1 MAKLG
6 DLGGFDSSIASSSSD
21 DDDIGIIRS
30 TLSGVASG
38 VFKIPEGF
46 FSLGAS
52 LLDLGLGTNSAASV
66 EKFFDT
72 INPFDEAAE
81 ATAAGRI
88 AELIVNIG
96 VPGGIAFKAGKNLTR
111 QALAAK
117 QNGNYYTL
125 SGAGLSKE
133 AISKGV
139 PEATKFNIAP
149 VSESVE
155 KLVLNKKGKFLEY
168 AGGAGLG
175 GVAEGAFVGDVSDAG
190 TLGDLLGGPTKLNRE
205 TGGSGR
211 EKAGRDL
218 ANRLKFG
225 VEGGVF
231 TGAIGLGG
239 VGFNRLRKGPTDTG
253 RAITDPMEKYWNDLF
268 GNLSKRG
275 KKGTT
280 TFEAT
285 EAIRTGVDANKRL
298 GLDAANEIEN
308 QLYRLYP
315 KMEKYWASD
324 DGIKELAKKKSAL
337 NTTVLDDLDNPIYYD
352 KQLTKAG
359 RESGF
364 TLDEIMQGGTLKNK
378 SGEILDNST
387 LIEDGFTLKFNNIS
401 DKGFKT
407 FSDELDNSK
416 SYGKGA
422 PIQEVKENI
431 RFEMD
436 LLRNKWA
443 DLFSSYGR
451 MLTPQELVNFK
462 SAAGN
467 KMKDFM
473 DAGSKIFK
481 DKTSSIDILEKLPV
495 SSPIIKKFADEIE
508 RAAQTYGVT
517 LNKEQ
522 VDSIIRETYNSA
534 TLEKG
539 FNLEQ
544 GSGIF
549 FKKTPR
555 LLGTAGR
562 LKDGLRT
569 EYKDTLLN
577 AFERGGTGKKQLQE
591 SLVKNLDEGVNLS
604 KIDDIMLPDGSIFER
619 GKLLRELV
627 GKSNDG
633 LNTAIT
639 GTNRLANLVIR
650 NEVNQ
655 EIIRNS
661 SRQKKLV
668 DEWLTSVEKN
678 GEAAT
683 VERLGAR
690 PKAPEIVDTFD
701 EAKKYFGG
709 VAGTLRTQGQ
719 KSTGDFVQMRMDS
732 LGDVPIKG
740 IRPLTVAEGELKAIS
755 KDITNNLN
763 GKYALTGN
771 AEALIGAD
779 ILQESSNL
787 GYLLYKNAIL
797 YPKAGA
803 QLAKTVLGPVTH
815 ARNFLSAMA
824 FAGANGVLLN
834 NEFGALKKA
843 WNSSMGPAFG
853 GKATTESKAFYRKL
867 LDLGVVNSNVSQGDL
882 NRLLS
887 DVKFG
892 ETLGRLEGK
901 TINNIVNLMSR
912 GKKFAQDAYTAED
925 DFWKIFSWIGE
936 KTRLERGLREIPNEK
951 GLALGDDIIEVL
963 DDGTTRNLGK
973 FNEEFLE
980 KRAAD
985 LVKNNVPNYAYVSDF
1000 VQGLRKYPVG
1010 NFVSFPA
1017 EIMRTSTNIVDTAL
1031 KEINF
1036 KIQLPSGAIVKPYE
1050 TIGKQRLRGMAL
1062 TTAVVPAS
1070 IATGAAMLY
1079 DVTKDEI
1086 EALRRYVPK
1095 WSKNSTLIPI
1105 RNENGKLSYIDFSR
1119 MNAYDL
1125 LLKPIQGVINSIDA
1139 GRTDNNGIMGDFVKG
1154 LAEGTKEIASPFITS
1169 SLWVEALQD
1178 TLPTAILGRG
1188 GLDANGRR
1196 IYNEADSEGNKLM
1209 ARMMHLID
1217 AVAPFNA
1224 SQMSRLFKASMPEG
1238 TALSYDKYGKD
1249 YKLGK
1254 ELSGLVGLRAVDV
1267 EPEKGIKY
1275 KINEYQKNI
1284 RNSRSLFTGT
1294 MLKGGPVSPQE
1305 LVDAYINANRA
1316 LYESNKVMYK
1326 DIQAAKT
1333 LGMTDNS
1340 VETVMDERGAGTA
1353 FDYLS
1358 EGTFKPYTVS
1368 DAVEQ
1373 VFEYNANAL
1382 GVANPLNAAQS
1393 VLDRIADVLELT
1405 SLSEGVFPDLDN
1417 PFSVSLGEAAGNI
1430 YNAVIP
1436 PQVNNNFLGAANVN
1450 INQAQGVTPNFDQL
1464 KNQDQKLQRIS
1475 NVNSLIN
1482 TQ

>member
-1 MAKLG
+1 MASLKDSGFIVG
-6 DLGGFDSSIASSSSD
+6 DSSSSD

-30 TLSGVASG
+30 TLSGIASG

-46 FSLGAS
+46 FSLGAN
-52 LLDLGLGTNSAASV
+52 LLDLGLNTNTAASV

-81 ATAAGRI
+81 ATTAGRI

-96 VPGGIAFKAGKNLTR
+96 VPGGIAFKAGKNLTKA
-111 QALAAK
+111 ALAAK

-125 SGAGLSKE
+125 TGTGL
-133 AISKGV
+133 ADDVISKGV
-139 PEATKFNIAP
+139 PKATKWNVAP
-149 VSESVE
+149 INKEVQE
-155 KLVLNKKGKFLEY
+155 LALNKKGKFLEY

-175 GVAEGAFVGDVSDAG
+175 GVAEGVFVGDVDKAG
-190 TLGDLLGGPTKLNRE
+190 TLGDFIGGPTKLDRE

-211 EKAGRDL
+211 TQAGRDL

-225 VEGGVF
+225 VEGGLF
-231 TGAIGLGG
+231 TAGIGLGG
-239 VGFNRLRKGPTDTG
+239 VGFNRLRKGPIDTG
-253 RAITDPMEKYWNDLF
+253 RAISDPMEKFWNNLF

-275 KKGTT
+275 KKGTV

-285 EAIRTGVDANKRL
+285 DAIRTGVDANKRL
-298 GLDAANEIEN
+298 GLDAANTIEN

-324 DGIKELAKKKSAL
+324 DGIKELAKKKEAL
-337 NTTVLDDLDNPIYYD
+337 NKTLLDGLDNPIYET
-352 KQLTKAG
+352 KQLTRKG
-359 RESGF
+359 KESGF
-364 TLDEIMQGGTLKNK
+364 TLDEVMAGRTQDGKIIDDAASLM
-378 SGEILDNST
+378 
-387 LIEDGFTLKFNNIS
+387 EDGFTLKFGNVTDDAFES
-401 DKGFKT
+401 
-407 FSDELDNSK
+407 FSKELDNSK

-422 PIQEVKENI
+422 PIQEVKDNI

-436 LLRNKWA
+436 LLRNKWG

-451 MLTPQELVNFK
+451 MLTPKELANFK
-462 SAAGN
+462 SSAGN
-467 KMKDFM
+467 KMKDFI

-481 DKTSSIDILEKLPV
+481 DKTSSISILEKLPV
-495 SSPIIKKFADEIE
+495 TSPILKEFASEID
-508 RAAQTYGVT
+508 RAAQTYGVKLT
-517 LNKEQ
+517 PDEING
-522 VDSIIRETYNSA
+522 IIRDTYNSA
-534 TLEKG
+534 VLERG
-539 FNLEQ
+539 FNLNQ
-544 GSGIF
+544 RSGIF
-549 FKKTPR
+549 FKNTPR
-555 LLGTAGR
+555 ILGWGEKTLLGAFKREGEQAR
-562 LKDGLRT
+562 KYFREGLSQPI
-569 EYKDTLLN
+569 EK
-577 AFERGGTGKKQLQE
+577 GT
-591 SLVKNLDEGVNLS
+591 NLS
-604 KIDDIMLPDGSIFER
+604 QIDDIVLPDGSIFAR
-619 GKLLRELV
+619 KKLLKELV

-639 GTNRLANLVIR
+639 GTNRIANLVIR
-650 NEVNQ
+650 GEVNQ

-661 SRQKKLV
+661 ARQKKLV
-668 DEWLTSVEKN
+668 DDWLKSVDEI

-683 VERLGAR
+683 IEKSGPR
-690 PKAPEIVDTFD
+690 PKAPEIVDTAED
-701 EAKKYFGG
+701 AKKYFGG
-709 VAGTLRTQGQ
+709 VRGQMGTGGQ
-719 KSTGDFVQMRMDS
+719 KSTGDYVEMVAREDPT
-732 LGDVPIKG
+732 PIRG
-740 IRPLTVAEGELKAIS
+740 IRPLTVTDGEIKSLGA
-755 KDITNNLN
+755 DLTNNLN
-763 GKYALTGN
+763 GKFALTGN
-771 AEALIGAD
+771 AEALIKGD
-779 ILQESSNL
+779 IVQESSNL

-843 WNSSMGPAFG
+843 WNSSMGPAFT
-853 GKATTESKAFYRKL
+853 GKNTPQSQAFYRKL

-892 ETLGRLEGK
+892 ETIGKLEGK

-936 KTRLERGLREIPNEK
+936 KTRLEKGLREIPNEK
-951 GLALGDDIIEVL
+951 GLAFGDDVIEVL

-1017 EIMRTSTNIVDTAL
+1017 EIMRTSTNIVETAL

-1036 KIQLPSGAIVKPYE
+1036 KIQLPSGAIVQPFKS
-1050 TIGKQRLRGMAL
+1050 IGKQRLRGMAL

-1105 RNENGKLSYIDFSR
+1105 RNENGELSYIDFSR

-1139 GRTDNNGIMGDFVKG
+1139 GRTDNNGIMADFVKG

-1178 TLPTAILGRG
+1178 VLPTAILGRG
-1188 GLDANGRR
+1188 GLDAQGRR
-1196 IYNEADSEGNKLM
+1196 IYNEADSAGNKLM

-1224 SQMSRLFKASMPEG
+1224 SQMNRLFKASMPEG
-1238 TALSYDKYGKD
+1238 SALSYDKYGKD
-1249 YKLGK
+1249 YELGK

-1275 KINEYQKNI
+1275 KINEYQKNV
-1284 RNSRSLFTGT
+1284 RNARSLFTSKI
-1294 MLKGGPVSPQE
+1294 LKGGPVSPE
-1305 LVDAYINANRA
+1305 EVVDAYINANRA
-1316 LYESNKVMYK
+1316 MYETNKIMYR
-1326 DIQAAKT
+1326 DIEAAKT
-1333 LGMTDNS
+1333 LGMTS
-1340 VETVMDERGAGTA
+1340 TAVETSMDERGAGA
-1353 FDYLS
+1353 AYDYL
-1358 EGTFKPYTVS
+1358 ETGTFKPYTVS
-1368 DAVEQ
+1368 EAVEQ
-1373 VFEYNANAL
+1373 VFQHNADML
-1382 GVANPLNAAQS
+1382 GVANPLDAAGP
-1393 VLDRIADVLELT
+1393 VLDRIAEILE
-1405 SLSEGVFPDLDN
+1405 SIPMGEDIFPDLDN

-1450 INQAQGVTPNFDQL
+1450 LNQVQGVTPNFNQL
-1464 KNQDQKLQRIS
+1464 KTQDQKLRRIS
-1475 NVNSLIN
+1475 DVNSLIN
-1482 TQ
+1482 T

>member
-1 MAKLG
+1 
-6 DLGGFDSSIASSSSD
+6 
-21 DDDIGIIRS
+21 
-30 TLSGVASG
+30 
-38 VFKIPEGF
+38 
-46 FSLGAS
+46 
-52 LLDLGLGTNSAASV
+52 
-66 EKFFDT
+66 
-72 INPFDEAAE
+72 
-81 ATAAGRI
+81 
-88 AELIVNIG
+88 
-96 VPGGIAFKAGKNLTR
+96 
-111 QALAAK
+111 
-117 QNGNYYTL
+117 
-125 SGAGLSKE
+125 
-133 AISKGV
+133 
-139 PEATKFNIAP
+139 
-149 VSESVE
+149 
-155 KLVLNKKGKFLEY
+155 
-168 AGGAGLG
+168 
-175 GVAEGAFVGDVSDAG
+175 
-190 TLGDLLGGPTKLNRE
+190 
-205 TGGSGR
+205 
-211 EKAGRDL
+211 
-218 ANRLKFG
+218 
-225 VEGGVF
+225 
-231 TGAIGLGG
+231 
-239 VGFNRLRKGPTDTG
+239 
-253 RAITDPMEKYWNDLF
+253 
-268 GNLSKRG
+268 
-275 KKGTT
+275 
-280 TFEAT
+280 
-285 EAIRTGVDANKRL
+285 
-298 GLDAANEIEN
+298 
-308 QLYRLYP
+308 
-315 KMEKYWASD
+315 
-324 DGIKELAKKKSAL
+324 
-337 NTTVLDDLDNPIYYD
+337 
-352 KQLTKAG
+352 
-359 RESGF
+359 
-364 TLDEIMQGGTLKNK
+364 
-378 SGEILDNST
+378 
-387 LIEDGFTLKFNNIS
+387 
-401 DKGFKT
+401 
-407 FSDELDNSK
+407 
-416 SYGKGA
+416 
-422 PIQEVKENI
+422 
-431 RFEMD
+431 
-436 LLRNKWA
+436 
-443 DLFSSYGR
+443 
-451 MLTPQELVNFK
+451 
-462 SAAGN
+462 
-467 KMKDFM
+467 
-473 DAGSKIFK
+473 
-481 DKTSSIDILEKLPV
+481 
-495 SSPIIKKFADEIE
+495 
-508 RAAQTYGVT
+508 
-517 LNKEQ
+517 
-522 VDSIIRETYNSA
+522 
-534 TLEKG
+534 
-539 FNLEQ
+539 
-544 GSGIF
+544 
-549 FKKTPR
+549 
-555 LLGTAGR
+555 
-562 LKDGLRT
+562 
-569 EYKDTLLN
+569 
-577 AFERGGTGKKQLQE
+577 
-591 SLVKNLDEGVNLS
+591 
-604 KIDDIMLPDGSIFER
+604 MLPDGSIFER

-655 EIIRNS
+655 EVILNS
-661 SRQKKLV
+661 AKQKKLV

-690 PKAPEIVDTFD
+690 PKAPEVVDTFED
-701 EAKKYFGG
+701 AQKYLGG
-709 VAGTLRTQGQ
+709 VSGKLGTKGE

-740 IRPLTVAEGELKAIS
+740 IRPLTVAEGELKGIS

-779 ILQESSNL
+779 IIQESSNL

-925 DFWKIFSWIGE
+925 DFWKIFSWVGE
-936 KTRLERGLREIPNEK
+936 KTRLEKGLREIPNQK

-985 LVKNNVPNYAYVSDF
+985 LVKNNVPNYAYVSEF

-1036 KIQLPSGAIVKPYE
+1036 KLQLPGMTKGEFVKPFAN
-1050 TIGKQRLRGMAL
+1050 IGKQRLRGMAL

-1105 RNENGKLSYIDFSR
+1105 RNEDGKLSYIDFSR

-1125 LLKPIQGVINSIDA
+1125 LLKPIQGVINSIDS
-1139 GRTDNNGIMGDFVKG
+1139 GRTDNNGIMGDFIKG
-1154 LAEGTKEIASPFITS
+1154 LAEGTKEIASPFVTS

-1178 TLPTAILGRG
+1178 VLPTAILGRG

-1196 IYNEADSEGNKLM
+1196 IYNEADSPGNKIM
-1209 ARMMHLID
+1209 ARTMHLID

-1224 SQMSRLFKASMPEG
+1224 SQMNRLFKSAMPEG
-1238 TALSYDKYGKD
+1238 SALSYDKYGKD
-1249 YKLGK
+1249 FKLGK
-1254 ELSGLVGLRAVDV
+1254 ELSGLVGLRAVEVD
-1267 EPEKGIKY
+1267 PDRGIKY
-1275 KINEYQKNI
+1275 KINEYQKNV
-1284 RNSRSLFTGT
+1284 RNSRSLFTSKI
-1294 MLKGGPVSPQE
+1294 LKGGPVSAE
-1305 LVDAYINANRA
+1305 EVTEAYINANRA
-1316 LYESNKVMYK
+1316 LYESNKLMFK
-1326 DIQAAKT
+1326 DMEAAKT
-1333 LGMTDNS
+1333 LGMTDTA
-1340 VETVMDERGAGTA
+1340 VEASMQERGAGTA
-1353 FDYLS
+1353 FEYLS
-1358 EGTFKPYTVS
+1358 NGTFKPYTVS
-1368 DAVEQ
+1368 DAVAQ
-1373 VFEYNANAL
+1373 VFQYNADAL
-1382 GVANPLNAAQS
+1382 GVANPLDEALP
-1393 VLDRIADVLELT
+1393 VLDRIAEILEAIPMG
-1405 SLSEGVFPDLDN
+1405 EDIFPDLDN

-1450 INQAQGVTPNFDQL
+1450 ISQAQGITPNFNNL
-1464 KNQDQKLQRIS
+1464 NQNQKIDRSIRNDS
-1475 NVNSLIN
+1475 FIK

>member
-1 MAKLG
+1 MASLKDSGFIVG
-6 DLGGFDSSIASSSSD
+6 DSSSSD

-30 TLSGVASG
+30 TLSGIASG

-46 FSLGAS
+46 FSLGAN
-52 LLDLGLGTNSAASV
+52 LLDLGLNTNTAASV

-81 ATAAGRI
+81 ATTAGRI

-96 VPGGIAFKAGKNLTR
+96 VPGGIAFKAGKNLTKA
-111 QALAAK
+111 ALAAK

-125 SGAGLSKE
+125 TGTGL
-133 AISKGV
+133 ADDVISKGV
-139 PEATKFNIAP
+139 PKATKWNVAP
-149 VSESVE
+149 INKEVQE
-155 KLVLNKKGKFLEY
+155 LALNKKGKFLEY

-175 GVAEGAFVGDVSDAG
+175 GVAEGVFVGDVDKAG
-190 TLGDLLGGPTKLNRE
+190 TLGDFIGGPTKLDRE

-211 EKAGRDL
+211 TQAGRDL

-225 VEGGVF
+225 VEGGLF
-231 TGAIGLGG
+231 TAGIGLGG
-239 VGFNRLRKGPTDTG
+239 VGFNRLRKGPIDTG
-253 RAITDPMEKYWNDLF
+253 RAISDPMEKFWNNLF

-275 KKGTT
+275 KKGTV

-285 EAIRTGVDANKRL
+285 DAIRTGVDANKRL
-298 GLDAANEIEN
+298 GLDAANTIEN

-324 DGIKELAKKKSAL
+324 DGIKELAKKKEAL
-337 NTTVLDDLDNPIYYD
+337 NKTLLDGLDNPIYET
-352 KQLTKAG
+352 KQLTRKG
-359 RESGF
+359 KESGF
-364 TLDEIMQGGTLKNK
+364 TLDEVMAGRTQDGKIIDDAASLM
-378 SGEILDNST
+378 
-387 LIEDGFTLKFNNIS
+387 EDGFTLKFGNITDDAFES
-401 DKGFKT
+401 
-407 FSDELDNSK
+407 FSKELDNSK

-422 PIQEVKENI
+422 PIQEVKDNI

-436 LLRNKWA
+436 LLRNKWG

-451 MLTPQELVNFK
+451 MLTPKELANFK
-462 SAAGN
+462 SSAGN
-467 KMKDFM
+467 KMKDFI

-481 DKTSSIDILEKLPV
+481 DKTSSISILEKLPV
-495 SSPIIKKFADEIE
+495 TSPILKEFASEID
-508 RAAQTYGVT
+508 RAAQTYGVKLT
-517 LNKEQ
+517 PDEING
-522 VDSIIRETYNSA
+522 IIRDTYNSA
-534 TLEKG
+534 VLERG
-539 FNLEQ
+539 FNLNQ
-544 GSGIF
+544 RSGIF
-549 FKKTPR
+549 FKNTPR
-555 LLGTAGR
+555 ILGWGEKTLLGAFKREGEQAR
-562 LKDGLRT
+562 KYFREGLSQPI
-569 EYKDTLLN
+569 EK
-577 AFERGGTGKKQLQE
+577 GT
-591 SLVKNLDEGVNLS
+591 NLS
-604 KIDDIMLPDGSIFER
+604 QIDDIVLPDGSIFAR
-619 GKLLRELV
+619 KKLLKELV

-639 GTNRLANLVIR
+639 GTNRIANLVIR
-650 NEVNQ
+650 GEVNQ

-661 SRQKKLV
+661 ARQKKLV
-668 DEWLTSVEKN
+668 DDWLKSVDEI

-683 VERLGAR
+683 IEKSGPR
-690 PKAPEIVDTFD
+690 PKAPEIVDTAED
-701 EAKKYFGG
+701 AKKYFGG
-709 VAGTLRTQGQ
+709 VRGQMGTGGQ
-719 KSTGDFVQMRMDS
+719 KSTGDYVEMVAREDPT
-732 LGDVPIKG
+732 PIRG
-740 IRPLTVAEGELKAIS
+740 IRPLTVTDGEIKSLGA
-755 KDITNNLN
+755 DLTNNLN
-763 GKYALTGN
+763 GKFALTGN
-771 AEALIGAD
+771 AEALIKGD
-779 ILQESSNL
+779 IVQESSNL

-843 WNSSMGPAFG
+843 WNSSMGPAFT
-853 GKATTESKAFYRKL
+853 GKNTPQSQAFYRKL

-892 ETLGRLEGK
+892 ETIGKLEGK

-936 KTRLERGLREIPNEK
+936 KTRLEKGLREIPNEK
-951 GLALGDDIIEVL
+951 GLAFGDDVIEVL

-1017 EIMRTSTNIVDTAL
+1017 EIMRTSTNIVETAL

-1036 KIQLPSGAIVKPYE
+1036 KIQLPSGAIVQPFKS
-1050 TIGKQRLRGMAL
+1050 IGKQRLRGMAL

-1105 RNENGKLSYIDFSR
+1105 RNENGELSYIDFSR

-1139 GRTDNNGIMGDFVKG
+1139 GRTDNNGIMADFVKG

-1178 TLPTAILGRG
+1178 VLPTAILGRG
-1188 GLDANGRR
+1188 GLDAQGRR
-1196 IYNEADSEGNKLM
+1196 IYNEADSAGNKLM

-1224 SQMSRLFKASMPEG
+1224 SQMNRLFKASMPEG
-1238 TALSYDKYGKD
+1238 SALSYDKYGKD
-1249 YKLGK
+1249 YELGK

-1275 KINEYQKNI
+1275 KINEYQKNV
-1284 RNSRSLFTGT
+1284 RNARSLFTSKI
-1294 MLKGGPVSPQE
+1294 LKGGPVSPE
-1305 LVDAYINANRA
+1305 EVVDAYINANRA
-1316 LYESNKVMYK
+1316 MYETNKIMYR
-1326 DIQAAKT
+1326 DIEAAKT
-1333 LGMTDNS
+1333 LGMTS
-1340 VETVMDERGAGTA
+1340 TAVETSMDERGAGA
-1353 FDYLS
+1353 AYDYL
-1358 EGTFKPYTVS
+1358 ETGTFKPYTVS
-1368 DAVEQ
+1368 EAVEQ
-1373 VFEYNANAL
+1373 VFQHNADML
-1382 GVANPLNAAQS
+1382 GVANPLDAAGP
-1393 VLDRIADVLELT
+1393 VLDRIAEILE
-1405 SLSEGVFPDLDN
+1405 SIPMGEDIFPDLDN

-1450 INQAQGVTPNFDQL
+1450 LNQVQGVTPNFNQL
-1464 KNQDQKLQRIS
+1464 KTQDQKLRRIS
-1475 NVNSLIN
+1475 DVNSLIN
-1482 TQ
+1482 T

>member
-1 MAKLG
+1 MASLKDSGFIVG
-6 DLGGFDSSIASSSSD
+6 DSSSSD

-30 TLSGVASG
+30 TLSGIASG

-46 FSLGAS
+46 FSLGAN
-52 LLDLGLGTNSAASV
+52 LLDLGLNTNTAASV

-81 ATAAGRI
+81 ATTAGRI

-96 VPGGIAFKAGKNLTR
+96 VPGGIAFKAGKNLTKA
-111 QALAAK
+111 ALAAK

-125 SGAGLSKE
+125 TGTGL
-133 AISKGV
+133 ADDVISKGV
-139 PEATKFNIAP
+139 PKATKWNVAP
-149 VSESVE
+149 INKEVQE
-155 KLVLNKKGKFLEY
+155 LALNKKGKFLEY

-175 GVAEGAFVGDVSDAG
+175 GVAEGVFVGDVDKAG
-190 TLGDLLGGPTKLNRE
+190 TLGDFIGGPTKLDRE

-211 EKAGRDL
+211 TQAGRDL

-225 VEGGVF
+225 VEGGLF
-231 TGAIGLGG
+231 TAGIGLGG
-239 VGFNRLRKGPTDTG
+239 VGFNRLRKGPIDTG
-253 RAITDPMEKYWNDLF
+253 RAISDPMEKFWNNLF

-275 KKGTT
+275 KKGTV

-285 EAIRTGVDANKRL
+285 DAIRTGVDANKRL
-298 GLDAANEIEN
+298 GLDAANTIEN

-324 DGIKELAKKKSAL
+324 DGIKELAKKKEAL
-337 NTTVLDDLDNPIYYD
+337 NKTLLDGLDNPIYET
-352 KQLTKAG
+352 KQLTRKG
-359 RESGF
+359 KESGF
-364 TLDEIMQGGTLKNK
+364 TLDEVMAGRTQDGKIIDDAASLM
-378 SGEILDNST
+378 
-387 LIEDGFTLKFNNIS
+387 EDGFTLKFGNITDDAFES
-401 DKGFKT
+401 
-407 FSDELDNSK
+407 FSKELDNSK

-422 PIQEVKENI
+422 PIQEVKDNI

-436 LLRNKWA
+436 LLRNKWG

-451 MLTPQELVNFK
+451 MLTPKELANFK
-462 SAAGN
+462 SSAGN
-467 KMKDFM
+467 KMKDFI

-481 DKTSSIDILEKLPV
+481 DKTSSISILEKLPV
-495 SSPIIKKFADEIE
+495 TSPILKEFASEID
-508 RAAQTYGVT
+508 RAAQTYGVKLT
-517 LNKEQ
+517 PDEING
-522 VDSIIRETYNSA
+522 IIRDTYNSA
-534 TLEKG
+534 VLERG
-539 FNLEQ
+539 FNLNQ
-544 GSGIF
+544 RSGIF
-549 FKKTPR
+549 FKNTPR
-555 LLGTAGR
+555 ILGWGEKTLLGAFKREGEQAR
-562 LKDGLRT
+562 KYFREGLSKPI
-569 EYKDTLLN
+569 EK
-577 AFERGGTGKKQLQE
+577 GT
-591 SLVKNLDEGVNLS
+591 NLS
-604 KIDDIMLPDGSIFER
+604 QIDYIVLPDGSIFAR
-619 GKLLRELV
+619 KKLLKELV

-639 GTNRLANLVIR
+639 GTNRIANLVIR
-650 NEVNQ
+650 GEVNQ

-661 SRQKKLV
+661 ARQKKLV
-668 DEWLTSVEKN
+668 DDWLKSVDEI

-683 VERLGAR
+683 IEKSGPR
-690 PKAPEIVDTFD
+690 PKAPEIVDTAED
-701 EAKKYFGG
+701 AKKYFGG
-709 VAGTLRTQGQ
+709 VRGQMGTGGQ
-719 KSTGDFVQMRMDS
+719 KSTGDYVEMVAREDPT
-732 LGDVPIKG
+732 PIRG
-740 IRPLTVAEGELKAIS
+740 IRPLTVTDGEIKSLGA
-755 KDITNNLN
+755 DLTNNLN
-763 GKYALTGN
+763 GKFALTGN
-771 AEALIGAD
+771 AEALIKGD
-779 ILQESSNL
+779 IVQESSNL

-843 WNSSMGPAFG
+843 WNSSMGPAFT
-853 GKATTESKAFYRKL
+853 GKNTPQSQAFYRKL

-892 ETLGRLEGK
+892 ETIGKLEGK

-936 KTRLERGLREIPNEK
+936 KTRLEKGLREIPNEK
-951 GLALGDDIIEVL
+951 GLAFGDDVIEVL

-1017 EIMRTSTNIVDTAL
+1017 EIMRTSTNIVETAL

-1036 KIQLPSGAIVKPYE
+1036 KIQLPSGAIVQPFKS
-1050 TIGKQRLRGMAL
+1050 IGKQRLRGMAL

-1105 RNENGKLSYIDFSR
+1105 RNEDGKLSYIDFSR

-1139 GRTDNNGIMGDFVKG
+1139 GRTDNNGIMADFVKG

-1178 TLPTAILGRG
+1178 VLPTAILGRG
-1188 GLDANGRR
+1188 GLDAQGRR
-1196 IYNEADSEGNKLM
+1196 IYNEADSAGNKLM

-1224 SQMSRLFKASMPEG
+1224 SQMNRLFKASMPEG
-1238 TALSYDKYGKD
+1238 SALSYDKYGKD
-1249 YKLGK
+1249 YELGK

-1275 KINEYQKNI
+1275 KINEYQKNV
-1284 RNSRSLFTGT
+1284 RNARSLFTSKI
-1294 MLKGGPVSPQE
+1294 LKGGPVSPE
-1305 LVDAYINANRA
+1305 EVVDAYINANRA
-1316 LYESNKVMYK
+1316 MYETNKIMYR
-1326 DIQAAKT
+1326 DIEAAKT
-1333 LGMTDNS
+1333 LGMTS
-1340 VETVMDERGAGTA
+1340 TAVETSMDERGAGA
-1353 FDYLS
+1353 AYDYL
-1358 EGTFKPYTVS
+1358 ETGTFKPYTVS
-1368 DAVEQ
+1368 EAVEQ
-1373 VFEYNANAL
+1373 VFQHNADML
-1382 GVANPLNAAQS
+1382 GVANPLDAAGP
-1393 VLDRIADVLELT
+1393 VLDRIAEILE
-1405 SLSEGVFPDLDN
+1405 SIPMGEDIFPDLDN

-1450 INQAQGVTPNFDQL
+1450 LNQVQGVTPNFNQL
-1464 KNQDQKLQRIS
+1464 KTQDQKLRRIS
-1475 NVNSLIN
+1475 DVNSLIN
-1482 TQ
+1482 T

>member
-1 MAKLG
+1 MASLK
-6 DLGGFDSSIASSSSD
+6 DSGFIVDDSSSSD
-21 DDDIGIIRS
+21 DDIGVFRS
-30 TLSGVASG
+30 TLSGIASG

-52 LLDLGLGTNSAASV
+52 LLDLGLNTNTAASV

-117 QNGNYYTL
+117 QSGNYYTL
-125 SGAGLSKE
+125 SGTGL
-133 AISKGV
+133 ADDVISKGV
-139 PEATKFNIAP
+139 PQATKFNIAP
-149 VSESVE
+149 INESVE

-190 TLGDLLGGPTKLNRE
+190 TLGDLLGGPTKLDRE

-211 EKAGRDL
+211 TKASRDL

-225 VEGGVF
+225 VEGGAF
-231 TGAIGLGG
+231 TGAFGLGA

-253 RAITDPMEKYWNDLF
+253 RAIIDPMEKYWNNLF

-308 QLYRLYP
+308 QLYKLYP

-337 NTTVLDDLDNPIYYD
+337 NKTLLDDLDNPNYYD
-352 KQLTKAG
+352 KQLTQAG

-378 SGEILDNST
+378 SGDILDNST

-407 FSDELDNSK
+407 FADELDNSK
-416 SYGKGA
+416 SFGKGA
-422 PIQEVKENI
+422 PVDEVKDSI

-436 LLRNKWA
+436 LLRNKWG

-451 MLTPQELVNFK
+451 MLTPQELSSFK

-467 KMKDFM
+467 KMIDFM

-481 DKTSSIDILEKLPV
+481 DKTSSISILEKLPV
-495 SSPIIKKFADEIE
+495 SSPIIKKFGDEIQ

-522 VDSIIRETYNSA
+522 VDNIIRETYNSA

-539 FNLEQ
+539 FNIEQ

-549 FKKTPR
+549 FKNTPR
-555 LLGTAGR
+555 LLGSPGR

-655 EIIRNS
+655 EVILNS
-661 SRQKKLV
+661 AKQKKSV

-690 PKAPEIVDTFD
+690 PKAPEVVDTFED
-701 EAKKYFGG
+701 AQKYFGG
-709 VAGTLRTQGQ
+709 VSGKLGTKGE

-740 IRPLTVAEGELKAIS
+740 IRPLTVAEGELKGIS

-779 ILQESSNL
+779 IIQESSNL

-925 DFWKIFSWIGE
+925 DFWKIFSWVGE
-936 KTRLERGLREIPNEK
+936 KTRLEKGLREIPNQK

-985 LVKNNVPNYAYVSDF
+985 LVKNNVPNYAYVSEF

-1036 KIQLPSGAIVKPYE
+1036 KIKLPSGAVVSPYKS
-1050 TIGKQRLRGMAL
+1050 IGKQRLRGMAL

-1105 RNENGKLSYIDFSR
+1105 RNEDGKLSYIDFSR

-1125 LLKPIQGVINSIDA
+1125 LLKPIQGVINSIDS
-1139 GRTDNNGIMGDFVKG
+1139 GRTDNNGIMGDFIKG
-1154 LAEGTKEIASPFITS
+1154 LAEGTKEIASPFVTS

-1178 TLPTAILGRG
+1178 VLPTAILGRG

-1196 IYNEADSEGNKLM
+1196 IYNEADSPGNKIM
-1209 ARMMHLID
+1209 ARTMHLID

-1224 SQMSRLFKASMPEG
+1224 SQMNRLFKSAMPEG
-1238 TALSYDKYGKD
+1238 SALSYDKYGKD
-1249 YKLGK
+1249 FKLGK
-1254 ELSGLVGLRAVDV
+1254 ELSGLVGLRAVEVD
-1267 EPEKGIKY
+1267 PDRGIKY
-1275 KINEYQKNI
+1275 KINEYQKNV
-1284 RNSRSLFTGT
+1284 RNSRSLFTSKI
-1294 MLKGGPVSPQE
+1294 LKGGPVSAE
-1305 LVDAYINANRA
+1305 EVTEAYINANRA
-1316 LYESNKVMYK
+1316 LYESNKLMFK
-1326 DIQAAKT
+1326 DMEAAKT
-1333 LGMTDNS
+1333 LGMTDTA
-1340 VETVMDERGAGTA
+1340 VEASMQERGAGTA
-1353 FDYLS
+1353 FEYLS
-1358 EGTFKPYTVS
+1358 NGTFKPYTVS
-1368 DAVEQ
+1368 DAVAQ
-1373 VFEYNANAL
+1373 VFQYNADAL
-1382 GVANPLNAAQS
+1382 GVANPLDEALP
-1393 VLDRIADVLELT
+1393 VLDRIAEILEAIPMG
-1405 SLSEGVFPDLDN
+1405 EDIFPDLDN

-1450 INQAQGVTPNFDQL
+1450 ISQAQGITPNFNNL
-1464 KNQDQKLQRIS
+1464 NQNQKIDRSIRNDS
-1475 NVNSLIN
+1475 FIK

>member
-1 MAKLG
+1 MASLKDSGFIVG
-6 DLGGFDSSIASSSSD
+6 DSSSSD
-21 DDDIGIIRS
+21 DDDIGVIRS
-30 TLSGVASG
+30 TLSGIASG

-46 FSLGAS
+46 FSLGAN
-52 LLDLGLGTNSAASV
+52 LIDLGLNTNTAASV

-96 VPGGIAFKAGKNLTR
+96 VPGGIAFKAGKNLTKA
-111 QALAAK
+111 ALAAK

-125 SGAGLSKE
+125 TGTGL
-133 AISKGV
+133 ADDVISKGV
-139 PEATKFNIAP
+139 PKATKWNVAP
-149 VSESVE
+149 INKEVQE
-155 KLVLNKKGKFLEY
+155 LALNKKGKFLEY

-175 GVAEGAFVGDVSDAG
+175 GVAEGVFVGDVDKAG
-190 TLGDLLGGPTKLNRE
+190 TLGDFIGGPTKLDRE

-211 EKAGRDL
+211 TQAGRDL

-225 VEGGVF
+225 VEGGLF
-231 TGAIGLGG
+231 TAGIGLGG

-253 RAITDPMEKYWNDLF
+253 RVITDPMEKFWNNLF

-275 KKGTT
+275 KKGTV

-285 EAIRTGVDANKRL
+285 DAIRTGVDANKRL
-298 GLDAANEIEN
+298 GLDAANTIEN

-324 DGIKELAKKKSAL
+324 DGIKELAKKKEAL
-337 NTTVLDDLDNPIYYD
+337 NKTLLDGLDNPIYET
-352 KQLTKAG
+352 KQLTRKG
-359 RESGF
+359 KESGF
-364 TLDEIMQGGTLKNK
+364 TLDEVMAGRTNT
-378 SGEILDNST
+378 GEIIDDAASLM
-387 LIEDGFTLKFNNIS
+387 EDGFTLKFGNVTDDAFES
-401 DKGFKT
+401 
-407 FSDELDNSK
+407 FSKELDNSK

-422 PIQEVKENI
+422 PIQEVKDNI

-436 LLRNKWA
+436 LLRNKWG

-451 MLTPQELVNFK
+451 MLTPKELANFK
-462 SAAGN
+462 NSAGS
-467 KMKDFM
+467 KMKDFI

-481 DKTSSIDILEKLPV
+481 DKTSSINVLEKLPV
-495 SSPIIKKFADEIE
+495 TSPIIKKFAAEID
-508 RAAQTYGVT
+508 RAAQTYGVNLT
-517 LNKEQ
+517 PDQING
-522 VDSIIRETYNSA
+522 IIRDTYNSA
-534 TLEKG
+534 VLEKG
-539 FNLEQ
+539 FNLNQ
-544 GSGIF
+544 NSGIF
-549 FKKTPR
+549 FRNTPKI
-555 LLGTAGR
+555 LGQG
-562 LKDGLRT
+562 
-569 EYKDTLLN
+569 ENTLLS
-577 AFERGGTGKKQLQE
+577 AFQR
-591 SLVKNLDEGVNLS
+591 EGETARKYFREGLSQPVEKGRNLS
-604 KIDDIMLPDGSIFER
+604 QIDDITLPDGSIFER
-619 GKLLRELV
+619 KKLLKELV

-639 GTNRLANLVIR
+639 GTNRIANLVIR
-650 NEVNQ
+650 GEVNQ

-661 SRQKKLV
+661 ARQKKLV
-668 DEWLTSVEKN
+668 DDWLKSVDEI

-683 VERLGAR
+683 IEKSGPR
-690 PKAPEIVDTFD
+690 PKAPEIVDTAED
-701 EAKKYFGG
+701 AKKYFGG
-709 VAGTLRTQGQ
+709 ERGQMGSKGQ
-719 KSTGDFVQMRMDS
+719 KSTGDYVEMIAREDPT
-732 LGDVPIKG
+732 PIKG
-740 IRPLTVAEGELKAIS
+740 IRPLTVTDGEIKSIGADL
-755 KDITNNLN
+755 TNNLN
-763 GKYALTGN
+763 GKFALTGN
-771 AEALIGAD
+771 ADALIKGD
-779 ILQESSNL
+779 IVQESSNL

-843 WNSSMGPAFG
+843 WNSSMGPAFT
-853 GKATTESKAFYRKL
+853 GKNNPQSQAFYRKL

-892 ETLGRLEGK
+892 ETLGKLEGK

-936 KTRLERGLREIPNEK
+936 KTRLEKGLREIPNEK
-951 GLALGDDIIEVL
+951 GLAFGDDVIEVL
-963 DDGTTRNLGK
+963 DDGTTRKLGE

-1017 EIMRTSTNIVDTAL
+1017 EIMRTSTNIVETAL

-1036 KIQLPSGAIVKPYE
+1036 KIQLPSGAIVQPFKS
-1050 TIGKQRLRGMAL
+1050 IGKQRLRGMAL

-1105 RNENGKLSYIDFSR
+1105 RNEDGKLSYIDFSR

-1139 GRTDNNGIMGDFVKG
+1139 GRTDNNGIMADFVKG

-1178 TLPTAILGRG
+1178 VLPTAILGRG
-1188 GLDANGRR
+1188 GLDAEGRR
-1196 IYNEADSEGNKLM
+1196 VYNESDSAGNKIM

-1224 SQMSRLFKASMPEG
+1224 SQMNRLFKASMPEG

-1267 EPEKGIKY
+1267 DPEKGIKY
-1275 KINEYQKNI
+1275 KINEYQKNV
-1284 RNSRSLFTGT
+1284 RNARSLFTSKI
-1294 MLKGGPVSPQE
+1294 LKGGPVSPE
-1305 LVDAYINANRA
+1305 EVVDAYINANRA
-1316 LYESNKVMYK
+1316 MYETNKIMYR
-1326 DIQAAKT
+1326 DIEAAKT
-1333 LGMTDNS
+1333 LGMTS
-1340 VETVMDERGAGTA
+1340 TGVETSMDERGAGSA
-1353 FDYLS
+1353 YDYLES
-1358 EGTFKPYTVS
+1358 GTFKPYTVS
-1368 DAVEQ
+1368 EAVEQ
-1373 VFEYNANAL
+1373 VFQHNADML
-1382 GVANPLNAAQS
+1382 GVANPLDAAGP
-1393 VLDRIADVLELT
+1393 VLDRIAEILE
-1405 SLSEGVFPDLDN
+1405 SIPMGEDIFPDLDN

-1436 PQVNNNFLGAANVN
+1436 PEVNNNFLGAANVN
-1450 INQAQGVTPNFDQL
+1450 LNQVQGVTPNFAQL

-1475 NVNSLIN
+1475 NVNSLIK
-1482 TQ
+1482 T

>member
-1 MAKLG
+1 MATLG
-6 DLGGFDSSIASSSSD
+6 DLGIGGNSSSSD
-21 DDDIGIIRS
+21 DDDIGVIRS
-30 TLSGVASG
+30 TLSGIASG

-46 FSLGAS
+46 FSLGAN
-52 LLDLGLGTNSAASV
+52 LIDLGLNTNTAASV

-96 VPGGIAFKAGKNLTR
+96 VPGGIAFKAGKNLTKA
-111 QALAAK
+111 ALAAK

-125 SGAGLSKE
+125 TGTGL
-133 AISKGV
+133 ADDVISKGV
-139 PEATKFNIAP
+139 PKATKWNVAP
-149 VSESVE
+149 INKEVQE
-155 KLVLNKKGKFLEY
+155 LALNKKGKFLEY

-175 GVAEGAFVGDVSDAG
+175 GVAEGVFVGDVDKAG
-190 TLGDLLGGPTKLNRE
+190 TLGDFLGGPTKLDRE

-211 EKAGRDL
+211 TQAGRDL

-225 VEGGVF
+225 VEGGLF
-231 TGAIGLGG
+231 TAGIGLGG

-253 RAITDPMEKYWNDLF
+253 RVITDPMEKFWNNLF

-275 KKGTT
+275 KKGTV

-285 EAIRTGVDANKRL
+285 DAIRTGVDANKRL
-298 GLDAANEIEN
+298 GLDAANTIEN

-324 DGIKELAKKKSAL
+324 DGIKELAKKKEAL
-337 NTTVLDDLDNPIYYD
+337 NKTLLDGLENPIYET
-352 KQLTKAG
+352 KQLTRKG
-359 RESGF
+359 KESGF
-364 TLDEIMQGGTLKNK
+364 TLDEVMAGRTQDGKIIDDAASLM
-378 SGEILDNST
+378 
-387 LIEDGFTLKFNNIS
+387 EDGFTLKFGNVTDDAFES
-401 DKGFKT
+401 
-407 FSDELDNSK
+407 FSKELDNSK

-422 PIQEVKENI
+422 PVDEVKESI
-431 RFEMD
+431 RFEMN

-451 MLTPQELVNFK
+451 MLTPKELANFK
-462 SAAGN
+462 NSAGS
-467 KMKDFM
+467 KMKDFI

-481 DKTSSIDILEKLPV
+481 DKTSSINALEKLPV
-495 SSPIIKKFADEIE
+495 TSPIIKKFAAEID
-508 RAAQTYGVT
+508 RAAQTYGVNLT
-517 LNKEQ
+517 PDEING
-522 VDSIIRETYNSA
+522 IIRDTYNSA
-534 TLEKG
+534 VLEKG
-539 FNLEQ
+539 FNLNQ
-544 GSGIF
+544 NSGIF
-549 FKKTPR
+549 FRNTPKI
-555 LLGTAGR
+555 LGQG
-562 LKDGLRT
+562 
-569 EYKDTLLN
+569 ENTLLS
-577 AFERGGTGKKQLQE
+577 AFQR
-591 SLVKNLDEGVNLS
+591 EGETARKYFREGLSQPVEKGRNLS
-604 KIDDIMLPDGSIFER
+604 QIDDITLPDGSIFER
-619 GKLLRELV
+619 KKLLKELV

-639 GTNRLANLVIR
+639 GTNRIANLVIR
-650 NEVNQ
+650 GEVNQ

-661 SRQKKLV
+661 ARQKKLV
-668 DEWLTSVEKN
+668 DDWLKSVDEI

-683 VERLGAR
+683 IEKSGPR
-690 PKAPEIVDTFD
+690 PKAPEIVDTAED
-701 EAKKYFGG
+701 AKKYFGG
-709 VAGTLRTQGQ
+709 ERGQMGTGGQ
-719 KSTGDFVQMRMDS
+719 KSTGDYVEMVAREDPT
-732 LGDVPIKG
+732 PIKG
-740 IRPLTVAEGELKAIS
+740 IRPLTVTDGEIKSIGADLS
-755 KDITNNLN
+755 NNLN
-763 GKYALTGN
+763 GKFALTGN
-771 AEALIGAD
+771 ADALVKGD
-779 ILQESSNL
+779 IVQESSNL

-843 WNSSMGPAFG
+843 WNSSMGPAFT
-853 GKATTESKAFYRKL
+853 GKNNPQSQAFYRKL

-892 ETLGRLEGK
+892 ETLGKLEGK

-936 KTRLERGLREIPNEK
+936 KTRLEKGLREIPNEK
-951 GLALGDDIIEVL
+951 GLAFGDDVIEVL
-963 DDGTTRNLGK
+963 DDGTTRKLGE

-1017 EIMRTSTNIVDTAL
+1017 EIMRTSTNIVETAL

-1036 KIQLPSGAIVKPYE
+1036 KIQLPSGAIVQPFKS
-1050 TIGKQRLRGMAL
+1050 IGKQRLRGMAL

-1105 RNENGKLSYIDFSR
+1105 RNEDGKLSYIDFSR

-1125 LLKPIQGVINSIDA
+1125 LLKPIQGVINSIDS
-1139 GRTDNNGIMGDFVKG
+1139 GRTDNNGIMADFVKG

-1178 TLPTAILGRG
+1178 ILPTAILGRG
-1188 GLDANGRR
+1188 GLDAEGRR
-1196 IYNEADSEGNKLM
+1196 VYNESDSAGNKIM

-1224 SQMSRLFKASMPEG
+1224 SQMNRLFKASMPEG

-1249 YKLGK
+1249 YELGK

-1267 EPEKGIKY
+1267 DPEKGIKY
-1275 KINEYQKNI
+1275 KINEYQKNV
-1284 RNSRSLFTGT
+1284 RNARSLFTSKI
-1294 MLKGGPVSPQE
+1294 LKGGPVSPE
-1305 LVDAYINANRA
+1305 EVVDAYINANRA
-1316 LYESNKVMYK
+1316 MYETNKIMYR
-1326 DIQAAKT
+1326 DIEAAKT
-1333 LGMTDNS
+1333 LGMTS
-1340 VETVMDERGAGTA
+1340 TGVETSMDERGAGSA
-1353 FDYLS
+1353 YDYLES
-1358 EGTFKPYTVS
+1358 GTFKPYTVS
-1368 DAVEQ
+1368 EAVEQ
-1373 VFEYNANAL
+1373 VFQHNADML
-1382 GVANPLNAAQS
+1382 GVANPLDAAGP
-1393 VLDRIADVLELT
+1393 VLDRIAEILE
-1405 SLSEGVFPDLDN
+1405 SIPMGEDIFPDLDN

-1436 PQVNNNFLGAANVN
+1436 PEVNNNFLGAANVN
-1450 INQAQGVTPNFDQL
+1450 INQVQGVTPNFAQL

-1475 NVNSLIN
+1475 NVNSLIK
-1482 TQ
+1482 T

>member
-6 DLGGFDSSIASSSSD
+6 DLKGFDSSIGGSSSD
-21 DDDIGIIRS
+21 DDDIGVFRS
-30 TLSGVASG
+30 TLSGIASG

-52 LLDLGLGTNSAASV
+52 LMDLGLGTNTAASV

-96 VPGGIAFKAGKNLTR
+96 VPGGIAFKAGKNLTKA
-111 QALAAK
+111 ALAAK

-125 SGAGLSKE
+125 SGAGLGKE
-133 AISKGV
+133 AVSKGV
-139 PEATKFNIAP
+139 PQATKFNIAP
-149 VSESVE
+149 INKEVQE
-155 KLVLNKKGKFLEY
+155 LALNKKGKFLEY

-175 GVAEGAFVGDVSDAG
+175 GVAEGAFVGDVNDAG
-190 TLGDLLGGPTKLNRE
+190 TLGDFIGGPTKLDRE
-205 TGGSGR
+205 TGGSNR
-211 EKAGRDL
+211 TKASRDL
-218 ANRLKFG
+218 SNRLKFG
-225 VEGGVF
+225 VEGGLF
-231 TGAIGLGG
+231 TGAIGTAG

-253 RAITDPMEKYWNDLF
+253 MVIKDPMEKYWNNLF

-275 KKGTT
+275 KKGQT
-280 TFEAT
+280 TFEAV
-285 EAIRTGVDANKRL
+285 EAIRTGVDSNKRL
-298 GLDAANEIEN
+298 GLDAAETIEN
-308 QLYRLYP
+308 SLYSLYP
-315 KMEKYWASD
+315 RMEKYWASD

-337 NTTVLDDLDNPIYYD
+337 NKTLLDDLDNPIYET
-352 KQLTKAG
+352 KQLTKKG
-359 RESGF
+359 KESGF
-364 TLDEIMQGGTLKNK
+364 TLDEVMAGTRET
-378 SGEILDNST
+378 GEIIDDAASLM
-387 LIEDGFTLKFNNIS
+387 EDGFTLKFNNVS
-401 DKGFKT
+401 DDAFEGFSK
-407 FSDELDNSK
+407 EIDNSK

-422 PIQEVKENI
+422 PIQEVKDNI

-451 MLTPQELVNFK
+451 VLTPKELDNFK

-481 DKTSSIDILEKLPV
+481 DKTSSISVLEKLPV
-495 SSPIIKKFADEIE
+495 TSPIVKEFASEIDRAAKAYGVNLNPDEIN
-508 RAAQTYGVT
+508 G
-517 LNKEQ
+517 
-522 VDSIIRETYNSA
+522 IIRDTYNSA
-534 TLEKG
+534 KLERG
-539 FNLEQ
+539 FNLDQ

-549 FKKTPR
+549 FNRTPKI
-555 LLGTAGR
+555 LGQDE
-562 LKDGLRT
+562 K
-569 EYKDTLLN
+569 TLLS
-577 AFERGGTGKKQLQE
+577 AFERPTEGGKKYFQE
-591 SLVKNLDEGVNLS
+591 GLVKNLDEGKNLS
-604 KIDDIMLPDGSIFER
+604 QIDDIVLPDGSIFER
-619 GKLLRELV
+619 KRLLKELV

-650 NEVNQ
+650 SEVNQ
-655 EIIRNS
+655 EIILNS
-661 SRQKKLV
+661 ARQKKLV
-668 DEWLTSVEKN
+668 DEWLTSVDEI
-678 GEAAT
+678 GEAGT
-683 VERLGAR
+683 VDKLGAR
-690 PKAPEIVDTFD
+690 PKAPEIVDTAED
-701 EAKKYFGG
+701 AKKYFGG
-709 VAGTLRTQGQ
+709 EQGVMRPGE
-719 KSTGDFVQMRMDS
+719 KSTGDYVEMVFNSDPTPVKGVRPLSVTD
-732 LGDVPIKG
+732 GEIKG
-740 IRPLTVAEGELKAIS
+740 LGADL
-755 KDITNNLN
+755 TNNLN
-763 GKYALTGN
+763 NKFALTGN
-771 AEALIGAD
+771 ADALVKGD
-779 ILQESSNL
+779 IVQESSNL
-787 GYLLYKNAIL
+787 GYMLYKNAIL

-853 GKATTESKAFYRKL
+853 GKATTESKAFYAKL

-882 NRLLS
+882 NRLLK

-892 ETLGRLEGK
+892 ESLGKLEGK

-925 DFWKIFSWIGE
+925 DFWKIFSWVGE
-936 KTRLERGLREIPNEK
+936 KTRLEKGLREIPNQK
-951 GLALGDDIIEVL
+951 GLAFGDDVIEVL

-1036 KIQLPSGAIVKPYE
+1036 KIKLPGMAKGEFVKPYKS
-1050 TIGKQRLRGMAL
+1050 IGMQRLRGMAL

-1070 IATGAAMLY
+1070 IATGASMLY

-1105 RNENGKLSYIDFSR
+1105 RNDDGKLSYIDFSR

-1125 LLKPIQGVINSIDA
+1125 LLKPIQGVINSIDS

-1178 TLPTAILGRG
+1178 VLPTSILGRG
-1188 GLDANGRR
+1188 GLDASGRR
-1196 IYNEADSEGNKLM
+1196 IYNESDAPGNKIM
-1209 ARMMHLID
+1209 ARTMHLID

-1224 SQMSRLFKASMPEG
+1224 SQMNRLFKSAMPEG
-1238 TALSYDKYGKD
+1238 SALSYDKYGKD
-1249 YKLGK
+1249 FKLGK

-1267 EPEKGIKY
+1267 DPARGIKY
-1275 KINEYQKNI
+1275 KINEFQKNI
-1284 RNSRSLFTGT
+1284 RNSRSLFTSK
-1294 MLKGGPVSPQE
+1294 MLKGGPVSAE
-1305 LVDAYINANRA
+1305 EVTDAYINSNRA
-1316 LYESNKVMYK
+1316 LYESNKVMFK
-1326 DIQAAKT
+1326 DIEAAKT
-1333 LGMTDNS
+1333 LGMTENA
-1340 VETVMDERGAGTA
+1340 VESTMQERGAGTA
-1353 FDYLS
+1353 FEYLAN
-1358 EGTFKPYTVS
+1358 GTFKPYTVS
-1368 DAVEQ
+1368 DAVAQ
-1373 VFEYNANAL
+1373 VFQYNADNL
-1382 GVANPLNAAQS
+1382 GVPNPLDEALPI
-1393 VLDRIADVLELT
+1393 LDRIAEVLEAIPMG
-1405 SLSEGVFPDLDN
+1405 EDIFPDLDN
-1417 PFSVSLGEAAGNI
+1417 PFKNTLMETAGNI

-1436 PQVNNNFLGAANVN
+1436 PQVNNNFLGAANISVPN
-1450 INQAQGVTPNFDQL
+1450 TNLNFD
-1464 KNQDQKLQRIS
+1464 KLPTNEKYKTIFPQG
-1475 NVNSLIN
+1475 
-1482 TQ
+1482 

>member
-534 TLEKG
+534 TLDKG
-539 FNLEQ
+539 GNLEH

-549 FKKTPR
+549 FK
-555 LLGTAGR
+555 
-562 LKDGLRT
+562 
-569 EYKDTLLN
+569 
-577 AFERGGTGKKQLQE
+577 
-591 SLVKNLDEGVNLS
+591 
-604 KIDDIMLPDGSIFER
+604 
-619 GKLLRELV
+619 
-627 GKSNDG
+627 
-633 LNTAIT
+633 
-639 GTNRLANLVIR
+639 
-650 NEVNQ
+650 
-655 EIIRNS
+655 
-661 SRQKKLV
+661 
-668 DEWLTSVEKN
+668 
-678 GEAAT
+678 
-683 VERLGAR
+683 
-690 PKAPEIVDTFD
+690 
-701 EAKKYFGG
+701 
-709 VAGTLRTQGQ
+709 
-719 KSTGDFVQMRMDS
+719 
-732 LGDVPIKG
+732 
-740 IRPLTVAEGELKAIS
+740 
-755 KDITNNLN
+755 
-763 GKYALTGN
+763 
-771 AEALIGAD
+771 
-779 ILQESSNL
+779 
-787 GYLLYKNAIL
+787 
-797 YPKAGA
+797 
-803 QLAKTVLGPVTH
+803 
-815 ARNFLSAMA
+815 
-824 FAGANGVLLN
+824 
-834 NEFGALKKA
+834 
-843 WNSSMGPAFG
+843 
-853 GKATTESKAFYRKL
+853 
-867 LDLGVVNSNVSQGDL
+867 
-882 NRLLS
+882 
-887 DVKFG
+887 
-892 ETLGRLEGK
+892 
-901 TINNIVNLMSR
+901 
-912 GKKFAQDAYTAED
+912 
-925 DFWKIFSWIGE
+925 
-936 KTRLERGLREIPNEK
+936 
-951 GLALGDDIIEVL
+951 
-963 DDGTTRNLGK
+963 
-973 FNEEFLE
+973 
-980 KRAAD
+980 
-985 LVKNNVPNYAYVSDF
+985 
-1000 VQGLRKYPVG
+1000 
-1010 NFVSFPA
+1010 
-1017 EIMRTSTNIVDTAL
+1017 
-1031 KEINF
+1031 
-1036 KIQLPSGAIVKPYE
+1036 
-1050 TIGKQRLRGMAL
+1050 
-1062 TTAVVPAS
+1062 
-1070 IATGAAMLY
+1070 
-1079 DVTKDEI
+1079 
-1086 EALRRYVPK
+1086 
-1095 WSKNSTLIPI
+1095 
-1105 RNENGKLSYIDFSR
+1105 
-1119 MNAYDL
+1119 
-1125 LLKPIQGVINSIDA
+1125 
-1139 GRTDNNGIMGDFVKG
+1139 
-1154 LAEGTKEIASPFITS
+1154 
-1169 SLWVEALQD
+1169 
-1178 TLPTAILGRG
+1178 
-1188 GLDANGRR
+1188 
-1196 IYNEADSEGNKLM
+1196 
-1209 ARMMHLID
+1209 
-1217 AVAPFNA
+1217 
-1224 SQMSRLFKASMPEG
+1224 
-1238 TALSYDKYGKD
+1238 
-1249 YKLGK
+1249 
-1254 ELSGLVGLRAVDV
+1254 
-1267 EPEKGIKY
+1267 
-1275 KINEYQKNI
+1275 
-1284 RNSRSLFTGT
+1284 
-1294 MLKGGPVSPQE
+1294 
-1305 LVDAYINANRA
+1305 
-1316 LYESNKVMYK
+1316 
-1326 DIQAAKT
+1326 
-1333 LGMTDNS
+1333 
-1340 VETVMDERGAGTA
+1340 
-1353 FDYLS
+1353 
-1358 EGTFKPYTVS
+1358 
-1368 DAVEQ
+1368 
-1373 VFEYNANAL
+1373 
-1382 GVANPLNAAQS
+1382 
-1393 VLDRIADVLELT
+1393 
-1405 SLSEGVFPDLDN
+1405 
-1417 PFSVSLGEAAGNI
+1417 
-1430 YNAVIP
+1430 
-1436 PQVNNNFLGAANVN
+1436 
-1450 INQAQGVTPNFDQL
+1450 
-1464 KNQDQKLQRIS
+1464 
-1475 NVNSLIN
+1475 
-1482 TQ
+1482 

>member
-1 MAKLG
+1 MASLKDSGFIVG
-6 DLGGFDSSIASSSSD
+6 DSSSSD

-30 TLSGVASG
+30 TLSGIASG

-46 FSLGAS
+46 FSLGAN
-52 LLDLGLGTNSAASV
+52 LLDLGLNTNTAASV

-81 ATAAGRI
+81 ATTAGRI

-96 VPGGIAFKAGKNLTR
+96 VPGGIAFKAGKNLTKA
-111 QALAAK
+111 ALAAK

-125 SGAGLSKE
+125 TGTGL
-133 AISKGV
+133 ADDVISKGV
-139 PEATKFNIAP
+139 PKATKWNVAP
-149 VSESVE
+149 INKEVQE
-155 KLVLNKKGKFLEY
+155 LALNKKGKFLEY

-175 GVAEGAFVGDVSDAG
+175 GVAEGVFVGDVDKAG
-190 TLGDLLGGPTKLNRE
+190 TLGDFIGGPTKLDRE

-211 EKAGRDL
+211 TQAGRDL

-225 VEGGVF
+225 VEGGLF
-231 TGAIGLGG
+231 TAGIGLGG
-239 VGFNRLRKGPTDTG
+239 VGFNRLRKGPIDTG
-253 RAITDPMEKYWNDLF
+253 RAISDPMEKFWNNLF

-275 KKGTT
+275 KKGTV

-285 EAIRTGVDANKRL
+285 DAIRTGVDANKRL
-298 GLDAANEIEN
+298 GLDAANTIEN

-324 DGIKELAKKKSAL
+324 DGIKELAKKKEAL
-337 NTTVLDDLDNPIYYD
+337 NKTLLDGLDNPIYET
-352 KQLTKAG
+352 KQLTRKG
-359 RESGF
+359 KESGF
-364 TLDEIMQGGTLKNK
+364 TLDEVMAGRTQDGKIIDDAASLM
-378 SGEILDNST
+378 
-387 LIEDGFTLKFNNIS
+387 EDGFTLKFGNVTDDAFES
-401 DKGFKT
+401 
-407 FSDELDNSK
+407 FSKELDNSK

-422 PIQEVKENI
+422 PIQEVKDNI

-436 LLRNKWA
+436 LLRNKWG

-451 MLTPQELVNFK
+451 MLTPKELANFK
-462 SAAGN
+462 SSAGN
-467 KMKDFM
+467 KMKDFI

-481 DKTSSIDILEKLPV
+481 DKTSSISILEKLPV
-495 SSPIIKKFADEIE
+495 TSPILKEFASEID
-508 RAAQTYGVT
+508 RAAQTYGVKLT
-517 LNKEQ
+517 PDEING
-522 VDSIIRETYNSA
+522 IIRDTYNSA
-534 TLEKG
+534 VLERG
-539 FNLEQ
+539 FNLNQ
-544 GSGIF
+544 RSGIF
-549 FKKTPR
+549 FKNTPR
-555 LLGTAGR
+555 ILGWGEKTLLGAFKREGEQAR
-562 LKDGLRT
+562 KYFREGLSQPI
-569 EYKDTLLN
+569 EK
-577 AFERGGTGKKQLQE
+577 GT
-591 SLVKNLDEGVNLS
+591 NLS
-604 KIDDIMLPDGSIFER
+604 QIDDIVLPDGSIFAR
-619 GKLLRELV
+619 KKLLKELV

-639 GTNRLANLVIR
+639 GTNRIANLVIR
-650 NEVNQ
+650 GEVNQ

-661 SRQKKLV
+661 ARQKKLV
-668 DEWLTSVEKN
+668 DDWLKSVDEI

-683 VERLGAR
+683 IEKSGPR
-690 PKAPEIVDTFD
+690 PKAPEIVDTAED
-701 EAKKYFGG
+701 AKKYFGG
-709 VAGTLRTQGQ
+709 VRGQMGTGGQ
-719 KSTGDFVQMRMDS
+719 KSTGDYVEMVAREDPT
-732 LGDVPIKG
+732 PIRG
-740 IRPLTVAEGELKAIS
+740 IRPLTVTDGEIKSLGA
-755 KDITNNLN
+755 DLTNNLN
-763 GKYALTGN
+763 GKFALTGN
-771 AEALIGAD
+771 AEALIKGD
-779 ILQESSNL
+779 IVQESSNL

-843 WNSSMGPAFG
+843 WNSSMGPAFT
-853 GKATTESKAFYRKL
+853 GKNTPQSQAFYRKL

-892 ETLGRLEGK
+892 ETIGKLEGK

-936 KTRLERGLREIPNEK
+936 KTRLEKGLREIPNEK
-951 GLALGDDIIEVL
+951 GLAFGDDVIEVL

-1017 EIMRTSTNIVDTAL
+1017 EIMRTSTNIVETAL

-1036 KIQLPSGAIVKPYE
+1036 KIQLPSGAIVQPFKS
-1050 TIGKQRLRGMAL
+1050 IGKQRLRGMAL

-1105 RNENGKLSYIDFSR
+1105 RNEDGKLSYIDFSR

-1139 GRTDNNGIMGDFVKG
+1139 GRTDNNGIMADFVKG

-1178 TLPTAILGRG
+1178 VLPTAILGRG
-1188 GLDANGRR
+1188 GLDAQGRR
-1196 IYNEADSEGNKLM
+1196 IYNEADSAGNKLM
-1209 ARMMHLID
+1209 ARMKHLID

-1224 SQMSRLFKASMPEG
+1224 SQMNRLFKASMPEG
-1238 TALSYDKYGKD
+1238 SALSYDKYGKD
-1249 YKLGK
+1249 YELGK

-1275 KINEYQKNI
+1275 KINEYQKNV
-1284 RNSRSLFTGT
+1284 RNARSLFTSKI
-1294 MLKGGPVSPQE
+1294 LKGGPVSPE
-1305 LVDAYINANRA
+1305 EVVDAYINANRA
-1316 LYESNKVMYK
+1316 MYETNKIMYR
-1326 DIQAAKT
+1326 DIEAAKT
-1333 LGMTDNS
+1333 LGMTS
-1340 VETVMDERGAGTA
+1340 TAVETSMDERGAGA
-1353 FDYLS
+1353 AYDYL
-1358 EGTFKPYTVS
+1358 ETGTFKPYTVS
-1368 DAVEQ
+1368 EAVEQ
-1373 VFEYNANAL
+1373 VFQHNADML
-1382 GVANPLNAAQS
+1382 GVANPLDAAGP
-1393 VLDRIADVLELT
+1393 VLDRIAEILE
-1405 SLSEGVFPDLDN
+1405 SIPMGEDIFPDLDN

-1450 INQAQGVTPNFDQL
+1450 LNQVQGVTPNFNQL
-1464 KNQDQKLQRIS
+1464 KTQDQKLRRIS
-1475 NVNSLIN
+1475 DVNSLIN
-1482 TQ
+1482 T

>member
-1 MAKLG
+1 MATLG
-6 DLGGFDSSIASSSSD
+6 DLGISGPSSSD
-21 DDDIGIIRS
+21 DDDIGVIRS
-30 TLSGVASG
+30 TLSGIASG

-46 FSLGAS
+46 FSLGAN
-52 LLDLGLGTNSAASV
+52 LIDLGLNTNTAASV

-96 VPGGIAFKAGKNLTR
+96 VPGGIAFKAGKNLTKA
-111 QALAAK
+111 ALAAK

-125 SGAGLSKE
+125 TGTGL
-133 AISKGV
+133 ADDVISKGV
-139 PEATKFNIAP
+139 PKATKWNVAP
-149 VSESVE
+149 INKEVQE
-155 KLVLNKKGKFLEY
+155 LALNKKGKFLEY

-175 GVAEGAFVGDVSDAG
+175 GVAEGVFVGDVDKAG
-190 TLGDLLGGPTKLNRE
+190 TLGDFIGGPTKLDRE

-211 EKAGRDL
+211 TQAGRDL

-225 VEGGVF
+225 VEGGLF
-231 TGAIGLGG
+231 TAGIGLGG

-253 RAITDPMEKYWNDLF
+253 RVITDPMEKFWNNLF

-275 KKGTT
+275 KKGTV

-285 EAIRTGVDANKRL
+285 DAIRTGVDANKRL
-298 GLDAANEIEN
+298 GLDAANTIEN

-324 DGIKELAKKKSAL
+324 DGIKELAKKKEAL
-337 NTTVLDDLDNPIYYD
+337 NKTLLDGLDNPIYET
-352 KQLTKAG
+352 KQLTRKG
-359 RESGF
+359 KESGF
-364 TLDEIMQGGTLKNK
+364 TLDEVMAGRTNT
-378 SGEILDNST
+378 GEIIDDAASLM
-387 LIEDGFTLKFNNIS
+387 EDGFTLKFGNVTDDAFES
-401 DKGFKT
+401 
-407 FSDELDNSK
+407 FSKELDNSK

-422 PIQEVKENI
+422 PIQEVKDNI

-436 LLRNKWA
+436 LLRNKWG

-451 MLTPQELVNFK
+451 MLTPKELANFK
-462 SAAGN
+462 NSAGS
-467 KMKDFM
+467 KMKDFI

-481 DKTSSIDILEKLPV
+481 DKTSSIDVLEKLPV
-495 SSPIIKKFADEIE
+495 TSPIIKKFAAEID
-508 RAAQTYGVT
+508 RAAQTYGVNLT
-517 LNKEQ
+517 PDQING
-522 VDSIIRETYNSA
+522 IIRDTYNSA
-534 TLEKG
+534 VLEKG
-539 FNLEQ
+539 FNLNQ
-544 GSGIF
+544 NSGIF
-549 FKKTPR
+549 FRNTPKI
-555 LLGTAGR
+555 LGQG
-562 LKDGLRT
+562 
-569 EYKDTLLN
+569 ENTLLS
-577 AFERGGTGKKQLQE
+577 AFQR
-591 SLVKNLDEGVNLS
+591 EGETARKYFREGLSQPVEKGRNLS
-604 KIDDIMLPDGSIFER
+604 QIDDITLPDGSIFER
-619 GKLLRELV
+619 KKLLKELV

-639 GTNRLANLVIR
+639 GTNRIANLVIR
-650 NEVNQ
+650 GEVNQ

-661 SRQKKLV
+661 ARQKKLV
-668 DEWLTSVEKN
+668 DDWLKSVDEI

-683 VERLGAR
+683 IEKSGPR
-690 PKAPEIVDTFD
+690 PKAPEIVDTAED
-701 EAKKYFGG
+701 AKKYFGG
-709 VAGTLRTQGQ
+709 ERGQMGSKGQ
-719 KSTGDFVQMRMDS
+719 KSTGDYVEMIAREDPT
-732 LGDVPIKG
+732 PIKG
-740 IRPLTVAEGELKAIS
+740 IRPLTVTDGEIKSIGADL
-755 KDITNNLN
+755 TNNLN
-763 GKYALTGN
+763 GKFALTGN
-771 AEALIGAD
+771 ADALIKGD
-779 ILQESSNL
+779 IVQESSNL

-843 WNSSMGPAFG
+843 WNSSMGPAFT
-853 GKATTESKAFYRKL
+853 GKNNPQSQAFYRKL

-892 ETLGRLEGK
+892 ETLGKLEGK

-936 KTRLERGLREIPNEK
+936 KTRLEKGLREIPNEK
-951 GLALGDDIIEVL
+951 GLAFGDDVIEVL
-963 DDGTTRNLGK
+963 DDGTTRKLGE

-1017 EIMRTSTNIVDTAL
+1017 EIMRTSTNIVETAL

-1036 KIQLPSGAIVKPYE
+1036 KIQLPSGAIVQPFKS
-1050 TIGKQRLRGMAL
+1050 IGKQRLRGMAL

-1105 RNENGKLSYIDFSR
+1105 RNEDGKLSYIDFSR

-1125 LLKPIQGVINSIDA
+1125 LLKPIQGVINSIDS
-1139 GRTDNNGIMGDFVKG
+1139 GRTDNNGIMADFVKG

-1178 TLPTAILGRG
+1178 VLPTAILGRG
-1188 GLDANGRR
+1188 GLDAEGRR
-1196 IYNEADSEGNKLM
+1196 VYNESDSAGNKIM

-1224 SQMSRLFKASMPEG
+1224 SQMNRLFKASMPEG

-1267 EPEKGIKY
+1267 DPEKGIKY
-1275 KINEYQKNI
+1275 KINEYQKNV
-1284 RNSRSLFTGT
+1284 RNARSLFTSKI
-1294 MLKGGPVSPQE
+1294 LKGGPVSPE
-1305 LVDAYINANRA
+1305 EVVDAYINANRA
-1316 LYESNKVMYK
+1316 MYETNKIMYR
-1326 DIQAAKT
+1326 DIEAAKT
-1333 LGMTDNS
+1333 LGMTS
-1340 VETVMDERGAGTA
+1340 TGVETSMDERGAGSA
-1353 FDYLS
+1353 YDYLES
-1358 EGTFKPYTVS
+1358 GTFKPYTVS
-1368 DAVEQ
+1368 EAVEQ
-1373 VFEYNANAL
+1373 VFQHNADML
-1382 GVANPLNAAQS
+1382 GVANPLDAAGP
-1393 VLDRIADVLELT
+1393 VLDRIAEILE
-1405 SLSEGVFPDLDN
+1405 SIPMGEDIFPDLDN
-1417 PFSVSLGEAAGNI
+1417 PFSVSLGETAGNI

-1436 PQVNNNFLGAANVN
+1436 PEVNNNFLGAANVN
-1450 INQAQGVTPNFDQL
+1450 LNQVQGVTPNFAQL

-1475 NVNSLIN
+1475 NVNSLIK
-1482 TQ
+1482 T

>member
-1 MAKLG
+1 MATLG
-6 DLGGFDSSIASSSSD
+6 DLGISGPSSSD
-21 DDDIGIIRS
+21 DDDIGVIRS
-30 TLSGVASG
+30 TLSGIASG

-46 FSLGAS
+46 FSLGAN
-52 LLDLGLGTNSAASV
+52 LIDLGLNTNTAASV

-96 VPGGIAFKAGKNLTR
+96 VPGGIAFKAGKNLTKA
-111 QALAAK
+111 ALAAK

-125 SGAGLSKE
+125 TGTGL
-133 AISKGV
+133 ADDVISKGV
-139 PEATKFNIAP
+139 PKATKWNVAP
-149 VSESVE
+149 INKEVQE
-155 KLVLNKKGKFLEY
+155 LALNKKGKFLEY

-175 GVAEGAFVGDVSDAG
+175 GVAEGVFVGDVDKAG
-190 TLGDLLGGPTKLNRE
+190 TLGDFIGGPTKLDRE

-211 EKAGRDL
+211 TQAGRDL

-225 VEGGVF
+225 VEGGLF
-231 TGAIGLGG
+231 TAGIGLGG

-253 RAITDPMEKYWNDLF
+253 RVITDPMEKFWNNLF

-275 KKGTT
+275 KKGTV

-285 EAIRTGVDANKRL
+285 DAIRTGVDANKRL
-298 GLDAANEIEN
+298 GLDAANTIEN

-324 DGIKELAKKKSAL
+324 DGIKELAKKKEAL
-337 NTTVLDDLDNPIYYD
+337 NKTLLDGLDNPIYET
-352 KQLTKAG
+352 KQLTRKG
-359 RESGF
+359 KESGF
-364 TLDEIMQGGTLKNK
+364 TLDEVMAGRTNT
-378 SGEILDNST
+378 GEIIDDAASLM
-387 LIEDGFTLKFNNIS
+387 EDGFTLKFGNVTDDAFES
-401 DKGFKT
+401 
-407 FSDELDNSK
+407 FSKELDNSK

-422 PIQEVKENI
+422 PIQEVKDNI

-436 LLRNKWA
+436 LLRNKWG

-451 MLTPQELVNFK
+451 MLTPKELANFK
-462 SAAGN
+462 NSAGS
-467 KMKDFM
+467 KMKDFI

-481 DKTSSIDILEKLPV
+481 DKTSSIDVLEKLPV
-495 SSPIIKKFADEIE
+495 TSPIIKKFAAEID
-508 RAAQTYGVT
+508 RAAQTYGVNLT
-517 LNKEQ
+517 PDQING
-522 VDSIIRETYNSA
+522 IIRDTYNSA
-534 TLEKG
+534 VLEKG
-539 FNLEQ
+539 FNLNQ
-544 GSGIF
+544 NSGIF
-549 FKKTPR
+549 FRNTPKI
-555 LLGTAGR
+555 LGQG
-562 LKDGLRT
+562 
-569 EYKDTLLN
+569 ENTLLS
-577 AFERGGTGKKQLQE
+577 AFQR
-591 SLVKNLDEGVNLS
+591 EGETARKYFREGLSQPVEKGRNLS
-604 KIDDIMLPDGSIFER
+604 QIDDITLPDGSIFER
-619 GKLLRELV
+619 KKLLKELV

-639 GTNRLANLVIR
+639 GTNRIANLVIR
-650 NEVNQ
+650 GEVNQ

-661 SRQKKLV
+661 ARQKKLV
-668 DEWLTSVEKN
+668 DDWLKSVDEI

-683 VERLGAR
+683 IEKSGPR
-690 PKAPEIVDTFD
+690 PKAPEIVDTAED
-701 EAKKYFGG
+701 AKKYFGG
-709 VAGTLRTQGQ
+709 ERGQMGSKGQ
-719 KSTGDFVQMRMDS
+719 KSTGDYVEMIAREDPT
-732 LGDVPIKG
+732 PIKG
-740 IRPLTVAEGELKAIS
+740 IRPLTVTDGEIKSIGADL
-755 KDITNNLN
+755 TNNLN
-763 GKYALTGN
+763 GKFALTGN
-771 AEALIGAD
+771 ADALIKGD
-779 ILQESSNL
+779 IVQESSNL

-843 WNSSMGPAFG
+843 WNSSMGPAFT
-853 GKATTESKAFYRKL
+853 GKNNPQSQAFYRKL

-892 ETLGRLEGK
+892 ETLGKLEGK

-936 KTRLERGLREIPNEK
+936 KTRLEKGLREIPNEK
-951 GLALGDDIIEVL
+951 GLAFGDDVIEVL
-963 DDGTTRNLGK
+963 DDGTTRKLGE

-1017 EIMRTSTNIVDTAL
+1017 EIMRTSTNIVETAL

-1036 KIQLPSGAIVKPYE
+1036 KIQLPSGAIVQPFKS
-1050 TIGKQRLRGMAL
+1050 IGKQRLRGMAL

-1105 RNENGKLSYIDFSR
+1105 RNEDGKLSYIDFSR

-1125 LLKPIQGVINSIDA
+1125 LLKPIQGVINSIDS
-1139 GRTDNNGIMGDFVKG
+1139 GRTDNNGIMADFVKG

-1178 TLPTAILGRG
+1178 VLPTAILGRG
-1188 GLDANGRR
+1188 GLDAEGRR
-1196 IYNEADSEGNKLM
+1196 VYNESDSAGNKIM

-1224 SQMSRLFKASMPEG
+1224 SQMNRLFKASMPEG

-1267 EPEKGIKY
+1267 DPEKGIKY
-1275 KINEYQKNI
+1275 KINEYQKNV
-1284 RNSRSLFTGT
+1284 RNARSLFTSKI
-1294 MLKGGPVSPQE
+1294 LKGGPVSPE
-1305 LVDAYINANRA
+1305 EVVDAYINANRA
-1316 LYESNKVMYK
+1316 MYETNKIMYR
-1326 DIQAAKT
+1326 DIEAAKT
-1333 LGMTDNS
+1333 LGMTS
-1340 VETVMDERGAGTA
+1340 TGVETSMDERGAGSA
-1353 FDYLS
+1353 YDYLES
-1358 EGTFKPYTVS
+1358 GTFKPYTVS
-1368 DAVEQ
+1368 EAVEQ
-1373 VFEYNANAL
+1373 VFQHNADML
-1382 GVANPLNAAQS
+1382 GVANPLDAAGP
-1393 VLDRIADVLELT
+1393 VLDRIAEILE
-1405 SLSEGVFPDLDN
+1405 SIPMGEDIFPDLDN

-1436 PQVNNNFLGAANVN
+1436 PEVNNNFLGAANVN
-1450 INQAQGVTPNFDQL
+1450 LNQVQGVTPNFAQL

-1475 NVNSLIN
+1475 NVNSLIK
-1482 TQ
+1482 T

>member
-6 DLGGFDSSIASSSSD
+6 DLGGFDSSKVSSSSD
-21 DDDIGIIRS
+21 DDIGVFRS
-30 TLSGVASG
+30 TLSGIASG

-52 LLDLGLGTNSAASV
+52 LMDLGLGTNTAASV

-96 VPGGIAFKAGKNLTR
+96 VPGGIAFKAGKNLTKA
-111 QALAAK
+111 ALAAK

-125 SGAGLSKE
+125 SGAGL
-133 AISKGV
+133 ADDVISKGV
-139 PEATKFNIAP
+139 PQATKFNIAP
-149 VSESVE
+149 INKEVQE
-155 KLVLNKKGKFLEY
+155 LALNKKGKFLEY

-175 GVAEGAFVGDVSDAG
+175 GVAEGAFVGDVNDAG
-190 TLGDLLGGPTKLNRE
+190 TLGDFIGGPTKLDRE
-205 TGGSGR
+205 TGGSNR
-211 EKAGRDL
+211 TKASRDL
-218 ANRLKFG
+218 SNRLKFG
-225 VEGGVF
+225 VEGGLF
-231 TGAIGLGG
+231 TGAIGAAG

-253 RAITDPMEKYWNDLF
+253 MVIKDPMEKYWNNLF

-280 TFEAT
+280 TFEAL
-285 EAIRTGVDANKRL
+285 EAVRTGVDSNKRL
-298 GLDAANEIEN
+298 GLDAAETIEN
-308 QLYRLYP
+308 SLYSLYP
-315 KMEKYWASD
+315 RMEKYWASD

-337 NTTVLDDLDNPIYYD
+337 NKTLLDDLDNPIYET
-352 KQLTKAG
+352 KQLTKKG
-359 RESGF
+359 KESGF
-364 TLDEIMQGGTLKNK
+364 TLDEVMAGTRET
-378 SGEILDNST
+378 GEIIDDAASLM
-387 LIEDGFTLKFNNIS
+387 EDGFTLKFNNVS
-401 DKGFKT
+401 DDAFEGFSK
-407 FSDELDNSK
+407 EIDNSK

-422 PIQEVKENI
+422 PIQEVKDNI
-431 RFEMD
+431 RFEMN

-451 MLTPQELVNFK
+451 VLTPKELDNFK

-481 DKTSSIDILEKLPV
+481 DKTSSISVLEKLPV
-495 SSPIIKKFADEIE
+495 TSPIVKEFASEID
-508 RAAQTYGVT
+508 RAAQTYGVKLT
-517 LNKEQ
+517 PDEING
-522 VDSIIRETYNSA
+522 IIRDTYNSA
-534 TLEKG
+534 KLERG
-539 FNLEQ
+539 FNLDQ

-549 FKKTPR
+549 FNRTPKI
-555 LLGTAGR
+555 LGQDE
-562 LKDGLRT
+562 K
-569 EYKDTLLN
+569 TLLS
-577 AFERGGTGKKQLQE
+577 AFERPTQGGKKYFQE
-591 SLVKNLDEGVNLS
+591 GLVKNLDEGKNLS
-604 KIDDIMLPDGSIFER
+604 QIDDIVLPDGSIFER
-619 GKLLRELV
+619 KRLLKELV

-650 NEVNQ
+650 SEVNQ
-655 EIIRNS
+655 EIILNS

-668 DEWLTSVEKN
+668 DEWLTSVDEI
-678 GEAAT
+678 GEAGT
-683 VERLGAR
+683 VDKLGAR
-690 PKAPEIVDTFD
+690 PKAPEIVDTAED
-701 EAKKYFGG
+701 AKKYFGG
-709 VAGTLRTQGQ
+709 EQGVMRPGE
-719 KSTGDFVQMRMDS
+719 KSTGDYVEMVFNSDPTPVKGVRPLSVTD
-732 LGDVPIKG
+732 GEIKG
-740 IRPLTVAEGELKAIS
+740 LGADL
-755 KDITNNLN
+755 TNNLN
-763 GKYALTGN
+763 NKFALTGN
-771 AEALIGAD
+771 ADALVKGD
-779 ILQESSNL
+779 IVQESSNL
-787 GYLLYKNAIL
+787 GYMLYKNAIL

-853 GKATTESKAFYRKL
+853 GKATTESKAFYAKL

-882 NRLLS
+882 NRLLK

-892 ETLGRLEGK
+892 ESLGKLEGK

-925 DFWKIFSWIGE
+925 DFWKIFTWVGE
-936 KTRLERGLREIPNEK
+936 KTRLEKGLREIPNQK
-951 GLALGDDIIEVL
+951 GLAFGDDVIEVL

-1017 EIMRTSTNIVDTAL
+1017 EIMRTSTNIIDTAL

-1036 KIQLPSGAIVKPYE
+1036 KIKLPGTDVIVQPYKS
-1050 TIGKQRLRGMAL
+1050 IGMQRLRGMAL

-1070 IATGAAMLY
+1070 IATGASMLY

-1105 RNENGKLSYIDFSR
+1105 RNDDGKLSYIDFSR

-1125 LLKPIQGVINSIDA
+1125 LLKPIQGVINSIDS

-1178 TLPTAILGRG
+1178 VLPTAILGRG

-1196 IYNEADSEGNKLM
+1196 IYNEADAEGNKIM

-1224 SQMSRLFKASMPEG
+1224 SQMNRLFKSAMPEG
-1238 TALSYDKYGKD
+1238 SALSYDKYGKD
-1249 YKLGK
+1249 FKLGK

-1267 EPEKGIKY
+1267 DPARGIKY
-1275 KINEYQKNI
+1275 KINEYQKNV

-1294 MLKGGPVSPQE
+1294 MLKAGPVSAE
-1305 LVDAYINANRA
+1305 EVTEAYINANRA
-1316 LYESNKVMYK
+1316 LYESNKLMFK
-1326 DIQAAKT
+1326 DMEAAKT
-1333 LGMTDNS
+1333 LGMTNNS
-1340 VETVMDERGAGTA
+1340 VESAMKERGAGTA
-1353 FDYLS
+1353 FEYLS
-1358 EGTFKPYTVS
+1358 NGTFKPYRVS
-1368 DAVEQ
+1368 DAVAQ
-1373 VFEYNANAL
+1373 VFEYNANQL
-1382 GVANPLNAAQS
+1382 GLPNPLNAAQS
-1393 VLDRIADVLELT
+1393 VLDRIANVLEAIPMG
-1405 SLSEGVFPDLDN
+1405 EDIFPDLDN

-1450 INQAQGVTPNFDQL
+1450 INQTQGITPNFNNLNQNQKIDQSIRNDSFI
-1464 KNQDQKLQRIS
+1464 K
-1475 NVNSLIN
+1475 

>member
-1 MAKLG
+1 MASLRDSG
-6 DLGGFDSSIASSSSD
+6 FIGGDSSGGS
-21 DDDIGIIRS
+21 DDDIGLIRS
-30 TLSGVASG
+30 TLSGIASG

-46 FSLGAS
+46 FSLGAN
-52 LLDLGLGTNSAASV
+52 LLDLGLNTNTAASV
-66 EKFFDT
+66 EKFFET

-96 VPGGIAFKAGKNLTR
+96 VPGGIAFKAGKNLTKA
-111 QALAAK
+111 ALAAK

-125 SGAGLSKE
+125 TGTGL
-133 AISKGV
+133 ADDVISKGV
-139 PEATKFNIAP
+139 PKATKWNVAP
-149 VSESVE
+149 INKEVQE
-155 KLVLNKKGKFLEY
+155 LALNKKGKFLEY

-175 GVAEGAFVGDVSDAG
+175 GVAEGVFVGDVDKAG
-190 TLGDLLGGPTKLNRE
+190 TLGDFIGGPTKLDRE

-211 EKAGRDL
+211 TKAGRDL

-225 VEGGVF
+225 VEGGLF
-231 TGAIGLGG
+231 TAGIGLGG

-253 RAITDPMEKYWNDLF
+253 RAITDPMEKYWNNLF

-275 KKGTT
+275 KKGTV

-285 EAIRTGVDANKRL
+285 DAIRTGVDANKRL
-298 GLDAANEIEN
+298 GLDAANTIEN
-308 QLYRLYP
+308 QLYRLHP

-324 DGIKELAKKKSAL
+324 DGIKELAKKKEAL
-337 NTTVLDDLDNPIYYD
+337 NKTLLDGLDNPIYET
-352 KQLTKAG
+352 KQLTRKG
-359 RESGF
+359 KESGF
-364 TLDEIMQGGTLKNK
+364 TLDEVM
-378 SGEILDNST
+378 SGRTQDGKIIDDAASLM
-387 LIEDGFTLKFNNIS
+387 EDGFTLKFGNVTDDAFES
-401 DKGFKT
+401 
-407 FSDELDNSK
+407 FSKELDNSK

-422 PIQEVKENI
+422 PVQEVKDNI

-436 LLRNKWA
+436 LLRNKWG

-451 MLTPQELVNFK
+451 MLTPKELANFK
-462 SAAGN
+462 SSAGS

-473 DAGSKIFK
+473 DVGSKIFK
-481 DKTSSIDILEKLPV
+481 DKTSSISVLEKLPV
-495 SSPIIKKFADEIE
+495 TSPILKKFASEID
-508 RAAQTYGVT
+508 RAAQTYGVKLT
-517 LNKEQ
+517 PDEING
-522 VDSIIRETYNSA
+522 IIRDTYNSA
-534 TLEKG
+534 VLEKG
-539 FNLEQ
+539 FNLNQ
-544 GSGIF
+544 NSGIF
-549 FKKTPR
+549 FKNTPR
-555 LLGTAGR
+555 ILGWG
-562 LKDGLRT
+562 
-569 EYKDTLLN
+569 ENTLLS
-577 AFERGGTGKKQLQE
+577 AFKREGETSRKYFREGLSQPIEKGT
-591 SLVKNLDEGVNLS
+591 NLS
-604 KIDDIMLPDGSIFER
+604 QIDDIVLPDGSIFAR
-619 GKLLRELV
+619 KKLLKELV

-639 GTNRLANLVIR
+639 GTNRIANLVIR
-650 NEVNQ
+650 GEVNQ
-655 EIIRNS
+655 EIILNAA
-661 SRQKKLV
+661 RQKKLV
-668 DEWLTSVEKN
+668 DDWLKSVDEI

-683 VERLGAR
+683 IEKSGPR
-690 PKAPEIVDTFD
+690 PKAPEIVDTAED
-701 EAKKYFGG
+701 AKKYFGG
-709 VAGTLRTQGQ
+709 VRGQMGTGGQ
-719 KSTGDFVQMRMDS
+719 KSTGDYVEMVAREDPT
-732 LGDVPIKG
+732 PIKG
-740 IRPLTVAEGELKAIS
+740 IRPLTVTDGEIKSLGA
-755 KDITNNLN
+755 DLTNNLN
-763 GKYALTGN
+763 GKFALTGN
-771 AEALIGAD
+771 AEALIKGD
-779 ILQESSNL
+779 IVQESSNL

-843 WNSSMGPAFG
+843 WNSSMGPAFT
-853 GKATTESKAFYRKL
+853 GKNNPQSQAFYRKL

-892 ETLGRLEGK
+892 ETLGKLEGK

-936 KTRLERGLREIPNEK
+936 KTRLEKSLREIPNEK

-963 DDGTTRNLGK
+963 DDGTTRKLGE

-1017 EIMRTSTNIVDTAL
+1017 EIMRTSTNIVETAL

-1036 KIQLPSGAIVKPYE
+1036 KIKLPSGAIVQPFKS
-1050 TIGKQRLRGMAL
+1050 IGKQRLRGMAL

-1105 RNENGKLSYIDFSR
+1105 RNEDGKLSYIDFSR

-1139 GRTDNNGIMGDFVKG
+1139 GRTDNNGIMADFIKG

-1178 TLPTAILGRG
+1178 VLPTAILGRG
-1188 GLDANGRR
+1188 GLDAEGRR
-1196 IYNEADSEGNKLM
+1196 VYNESDSAGNKIM

-1224 SQMSRLFKASMPEG
+1224 SQMNRLFKASMPEG

-1249 YKLGK
+1249 YKLSK

-1267 EPEKGIKY
+1267 DPEKGIKY
-1275 KINEYQKNI
+1275 KINEYQKNV
-1284 RNSRSLFTGT
+1284 RNARSLFTSKI
-1294 MLKGGPVSPQE
+1294 LKGGPVSPE
-1305 LVDAYINANRA
+1305 EVVDAYINANRA
-1316 LYESNKVMYK
+1316 MYETNKIMYR
-1326 DIQAAKT
+1326 DIDAAKT
-1333 LGMTDNS
+1333 LGMTS
-1340 VETVMDERGAGTA
+1340 TGVETSMDERGAGA
-1353 FDYLS
+1353 AYDYL
-1358 EGTFKPYTVS
+1358 ENGTFKPYTVS
-1368 DAVEQ
+1368 EAVAQ
-1373 VFEYNANAL
+1373 VFQHNADML
-1382 GVANPLNAAQS
+1382 GVANPLDAAGP
-1393 VLDRIADVLELT
+1393 VLDRIAEILEAIPMG
-1405 SLSEGVFPDLDN
+1405 EDIFPDLDN

-1436 PQVNNNFLGAANVN
+1436 REVNNNFLGAANVN
-1450 INQAQGVTPNFDQL
+1450 INQVQGVTPNFAQL
-1464 KNQDQKLQRIS
+1464 KTQDQKLQRIS
-1475 NVNSLIN
+1475 NVNSLIK
-1482 TQ
+1482 T

>member
-1 MAKLG
+1 MATLG
-6 DLGGFDSSIASSSSD
+6 DLGIGGNSSSSD
-21 DDDIGIIRS
+21 DDDIGVIRS
-30 TLSGVASG
+30 TLSGIASG

-46 FSLGAS
+46 FSLGAN
-52 LLDLGLGTNSAASV
+52 LIDLGLNTNTAASV

-96 VPGGIAFKAGKNLTR
+96 VPGGIAFKAGKNLTKA
-111 QALAAK
+111 ALAAK

-125 SGAGLSKE
+125 TGTGL
-133 AISKGV
+133 ADDVISKGV
-139 PEATKFNIAP
+139 PKATKWNVAP
-149 VSESVE
+149 INKEVQE
-155 KLVLNKKGKFLEY
+155 LALNKKGKFLEY

-175 GVAEGAFVGDVSDAG
+175 GVAEGVFVGDVDKAG
-190 TLGDLLGGPTKLNRE
+190 TLGDFLGGPTKLDRE

-211 EKAGRDL
+211 TQAGRDL

-225 VEGGVF
+225 VEGGLF
-231 TGAIGLGG
+231 TAGIGLGG

-253 RAITDPMEKYWNDLF
+253 RVITDPMEKFWNNLF

-275 KKGTT
+275 KKGTV

-285 EAIRTGVDANKRL
+285 DAIRTGVDANKRL
-298 GLDAANEIEN
+298 GLDAANTIEN

-324 DGIKELAKKKSAL
+324 DGIKELAKKKEAL
-337 NTTVLDDLDNPIYYD
+337 NKTLLDGLENPIYET
-352 KQLTKAG
+352 KQLTRKG
-359 RESGF
+359 KESGF
-364 TLDEIMQGGTLKNK
+364 TLDEVMAGRTQDGKIIDDAASLM
-378 SGEILDNST
+378 
-387 LIEDGFTLKFNNIS
+387 EDGFTLKFGNVTDDAFES
-401 DKGFKT
+401 
-407 FSDELDNSK
+407 FSKELDNSK

-422 PIQEVKENI
+422 PVDEVKESI
-431 RFEMD
+431 RFEMN

-451 MLTPQELVNFK
+451 MLTPKELANFK
-462 SAAGN
+462 NSAGS
-467 KMKDFM
+467 KMKDFI

-481 DKTSSIDILEKLPV
+481 DKTSSINALEKLPV
-495 SSPIIKKFADEIE
+495 TSPIIKKFAAEID
-508 RAAQTYGVT
+508 RAAQTYGVNLT
-517 LNKEQ
+517 PDEING
-522 VDSIIRETYNSA
+522 IIRDTYNSA
-534 TLEKG
+534 VLEKG
-539 FNLEQ
+539 FNLNQ
-544 GSGIF
+544 NSGIF
-549 FKKTPR
+549 FRNTPKI
-555 LLGTAGR
+555 LGQG
-562 LKDGLRT
+562 
-569 EYKDTLLN
+569 ENTLLS
-577 AFERGGTGKKQLQE
+577 AFQR
-591 SLVKNLDEGVNLS
+591 EGETARKYFREGLSQPVEKGRNLS
-604 KIDDIMLPDGSIFER
+604 QIDDITLPDGSIFER
-619 GKLLRELV
+619 KKLLKELV

-639 GTNRLANLVIR
+639 GTNRIANLVIR
-650 NEVNQ
+650 GEVNQ

-661 SRQKKLV
+661 ARQKKLV
-668 DEWLTSVEKN
+668 DDWLKSVDEI

-683 VERLGAR
+683 IEKSGPR
-690 PKAPEIVDTFD
+690 PKAPEIVDTAED
-701 EAKKYFGG
+701 AKKYFGG
-709 VAGTLRTQGQ
+709 ERGQMGTGGQ
-719 KSTGDFVQMRMDS
+719 KSTGDYVEMVAREDPT
-732 LGDVPIKG
+732 PIKG
-740 IRPLTVAEGELKAIS
+740 IRPLTVTDGEIKSIGADLS
-755 KDITNNLN
+755 NNLN
-763 GKYALTGN
+763 GKFALTGN
-771 AEALIGAD
+771 ADALVKGD
-779 ILQESSNL
+779 IVQESSNL

-843 WNSSMGPAFG
+843 WNSSMGPAFT
-853 GKATTESKAFYRKL
+853 GKNNPQSQAFYRKL

-892 ETLGRLEGK
+892 ETLGKLEGK

-936 KTRLERGLREIPNEK
+936 KTRLEKGLREIPNEK
-951 GLALGDDIIEVL
+951 GLAFGDDVIEVL
-963 DDGTTRNLGK
+963 DDGTTRKLGE

-1017 EIMRTSTNIVDTAL
+1017 EIMRTSTNIVETAL

-1036 KIQLPSGAIVKPYE
+1036 KIQLPSGAIVQPFKS
-1050 TIGKQRLRGMAL
+1050 IGKQRLRGMAL

-1105 RNENGKLSYIDFSR
+1105 RNEDGKLSYIDFSR

-1125 LLKPIQGVINSIDA
+1125 LLKPIQGVINSIDS
-1139 GRTDNNGIMGDFVKG
+1139 GRTDNNGIMADFVKG

-1178 TLPTAILGRG
+1178 VLPTAILGRG
-1188 GLDANGRR
+1188 GLDAEGRR
-1196 IYNEADSEGNKLM
+1196 VYNESDSAGNKIM

-1224 SQMSRLFKASMPEG
+1224 SQMNRLFKASMPEG

-1249 YKLGK
+1249 YELGK

-1267 EPEKGIKY
+1267 DPEKGIKY
-1275 KINEYQKNI
+1275 KINEYQKNV
-1284 RNSRSLFTGT
+1284 RNARSLFTSKI
-1294 MLKGGPVSPQE
+1294 LKGGPVSPE
-1305 LVDAYINANRA
+1305 EVVDAYINANRA
-1316 LYESNKVMYK
+1316 MYETNKIMYR
-1326 DIQAAKT
+1326 DIEAAKT
-1333 LGMTDNS
+1333 LGMTS
-1340 VETVMDERGAGTA
+1340 TGVETSMDERGAGSA
-1353 FDYLS
+1353 YDYLES
-1358 EGTFKPYTVS
+1358 GTFKPYTVS
-1368 DAVEQ
+1368 EAVEQ
-1373 VFEYNANAL
+1373 VFQHNADML
-1382 GVANPLNAAQS
+1382 GVANPLDAAGP
-1393 VLDRIADVLELT
+1393 VLDRIAEILE
-1405 SLSEGVFPDLDN
+1405 SIPMGEDIFPDLDN

-1436 PQVNNNFLGAANVN
+1436 PEVNNNFLGAANVN
-1450 INQAQGVTPNFDQL
+1450 INQVQGVTPNFAQL

-1475 NVNSLIN
+1475 NVNSLIK
-1482 TQ
+1482 T

>member
-1 MAKLG
+1 MASLKDSGFIVG
-6 DLGGFDSSIASSSSD
+6 DSSSSD

-30 TLSGVASG
+30 TLSGIASG

-46 FSLGAS
+46 FSLGAN
-52 LLDLGLGTNSAASV
+52 LLDLGLNTNTAASV

-81 ATAAGRI
+81 ATTAGRI

-96 VPGGIAFKAGKNLTR
+96 VPGGIAFKAGKNLTKA
-111 QALAAK
+111 ALAAK

-125 SGAGLSKE
+125 TGTGL
-133 AISKGV
+133 ADDVISKGV
-139 PEATKFNIAP
+139 PKATKWNVAP
-149 VSESVE
+149 INKEVQE
-155 KLVLNKKGKFLEY
+155 LALNKKGKFLEY

-175 GVAEGAFVGDVSDAG
+175 GVAEGVFVGDVDKAG
-190 TLGDLLGGPTKLNRE
+190 TLGDFIGGPTKLDRE

-211 EKAGRDL
+211 TQAGRDL

-225 VEGGVF
+225 VEGGLF
-231 TGAIGLGG
+231 TAGIGLGG
-239 VGFNRLRKGPTDTG
+239 VGFNRLRKGPIDTG
-253 RAITDPMEKYWNDLF
+253 RAISDPMEKFWNNLF

-275 KKGTT
+275 KKGTV

-285 EAIRTGVDANKRL
+285 DAIRTGVDANKRL
-298 GLDAANEIEN
+298 GLDAANTIEN

-324 DGIKELAKKKSAL
+324 DGIKELAKKKEAL
-337 NTTVLDDLDNPIYYD
+337 NKTLLDGLDNPIYET
-352 KQLTKAG
+352 KQLTRKG
-359 RESGF
+359 KESGF
-364 TLDEIMQGGTLKNK
+364 TLDEVMAGRTQDGKIIDDAASLM
-378 SGEILDNST
+378 
-387 LIEDGFTLKFNNIS
+387 EDGFTLKFGNITDDAFES
-401 DKGFKT
+401 
-407 FSDELDNSK
+407 FSKELDNSK

-422 PIQEVKENI
+422 PIQEVKDNI

-436 LLRNKWA
+436 LLRNKWG

-451 MLTPQELVNFK
+451 MLTPKELANFK
-462 SAAGN
+462 SSAGN
-467 KMKDFM
+467 KMKDFI

-481 DKTSSIDILEKLPV
+481 DKTSSISILEKLPV
-495 SSPIIKKFADEIE
+495 TSPILKEFASEID
-508 RAAQTYGVT
+508 RAAQTYGVKLT
-517 LNKEQ
+517 PDEING
-522 VDSIIRETYNSA
+522 IIRDTYNSA
-534 TLEKG
+534 VLERG
-539 FNLEQ
+539 FNLNQ
-544 GSGIF
+544 RSGIF
-549 FKKTPR
+549 FKNTPR
-555 LLGTAGR
+555 ILGWGEKTLLGAFKREGEQAR
-562 LKDGLRT
+562 KYFREGLSQPI
-569 EYKDTLLN
+569 EK
-577 AFERGGTGKKQLQE
+577 GT
-591 SLVKNLDEGVNLS
+591 NLS
-604 KIDDIMLPDGSIFER
+604 QIDDIVLPDGSIFAR
-619 GKLLRELV
+619 KKLLKELV

-639 GTNRLANLVIR
+639 GTNRIANLVIR
-650 NEVNQ
+650 GEVNQ

-661 SRQKKLV
+661 ARQKKLV
-668 DEWLTSVEKN
+668 DDWLKSVDEI

-683 VERLGAR
+683 IEKSGPR
-690 PKAPEIVDTFD
+690 PKAPEIVDTAED
-701 EAKKYFGG
+701 AKKYFGG
-709 VAGTLRTQGQ
+709 VRGQMGTGGQ
-719 KSTGDFVQMRMDS
+719 KSTGDYVEMVAREDPT
-732 LGDVPIKG
+732 PIRG
-740 IRPLTVAEGELKAIS
+740 IRPLTVTDGEIKSLGA
-755 KDITNNLN
+755 DLTNNLN
-763 GKYALTGN
+763 GKFALTGN
-771 AEALIGAD
+771 AEALIKGD
-779 ILQESSNL
+779 IVQESSNL

-843 WNSSMGPAFG
+843 WNSSMGPAFT
-853 GKATTESKAFYRKL
+853 GKNTPQSQAFYRKL

-892 ETLGRLEGK
+892 ETIGKLEGK

-936 KTRLERGLREIPNEK
+936 KTRLEKGLREIPNEK
-951 GLALGDDIIEVL
+951 GLAFGDDVIEVL

-1017 EIMRTSTNIVDTAL
+1017 EIMRTSTNIVETAL

-1036 KIQLPSGAIVKPYE
+1036 KIQLPSGAIVQPFKS
-1050 TIGKQRLRGMAL
+1050 IGKQRLRGMAL

-1105 RNENGKLSYIDFSR
+1105 RNEDGKLSYIDFSR

-1139 GRTDNNGIMGDFVKG
+1139 GRTDNNGIMADFVKG

-1178 TLPTAILGRG
+1178 VLPTAILGRG
-1188 GLDANGRR
+1188 GLDAEGRR
-1196 IYNEADSEGNKLM
+1196 VYNESDSAGNKLM

-1224 SQMSRLFKASMPEG
+1224 SQMNRLFKASMPEG
-1238 TALSYDKYGKD
+1238 SALSYDKYGKD
-1249 YKLGK
+1249 YELGK

-1275 KINEYQKNI
+1275 KINEYQKNV
-1284 RNSRSLFTGT
+1284 RNARSLFTSKI
-1294 MLKGGPVSPQE
+1294 LKGGPVSPE
-1305 LVDAYINANRA
+1305 EVVDAYINANRA
-1316 LYESNKVMYK
+1316 MYETNKIMYR
-1326 DIQAAKT
+1326 DIEAAKT
-1333 LGMTDNS
+1333 LGMTS
-1340 VETVMDERGAGTA
+1340 TAVETSMDERGAGA
-1353 FDYLS
+1353 AYDYL
-1358 EGTFKPYTVS
+1358 ETGTFKPYTVS
-1368 DAVEQ
+1368 EAVEQ
-1373 VFEYNANAL
+1373 VFQHNADML
-1382 GVANPLNAAQS
+1382 GVANPLDAAGP
-1393 VLDRIADVLELT
+1393 VLDRIAEILE
-1405 SLSEGVFPDLDN
+1405 SIPMGEDIFPDLDN

-1450 INQAQGVTPNFDQL
+1450 LNQVQGVTPNFNQL
-1464 KNQDQKLQRIS
+1464 KTQDQKLRRIS
-1475 NVNSLIN
+1475 DVNSLIN
-1482 TQ
+1482 T

>member
-6 DLGGFDSSIASSSSD
+6 DLGGFNSNIVSSND
-21 DDDIGIIRS
+21 DDDIGVIRS

-46 FSLGAS
+46 VSLGAN
-52 LLDLGLGTNSAASV
+52 LLDLGLGTNTAASV

-96 VPGGIAFKAGKNLTR
+96 VPGGIAFKAGKNLAR

-117 QNGNYYTL
+117 QNGNYFTL
-125 SGAGLSKE
+125 TGQGL
-133 AISKGV
+133 ADDVISKGI
-139 PEATKFNIAP
+139 PKATKFNVAP
-149 VSESVE
+149 INKEVQE
-155 KLVLNKKGKFLEY
+155 LVLNKKGKFLEY

-175 GVAEGAFVGDVSDAG
+175 GVAEGVFVGDVDQAG
-190 TLGDLLGGPTKLNRE
+190 TLGDLLGGPTQLDRS
-205 TGGSGR
+205 TSGSNR
-211 EKAGRDL
+211 EKASREL
-218 ANRLKFG
+218 SNRLKFG
-225 VEGGVF
+225 TEGGLF

-239 VGFNRLRKGPTDTG
+239 VGFRRLRQGPTDTG

-268 GNLSKRG
+268 SGLSKRG
-275 KKGTT
+275 RKGKT

-285 EAIRTGVDANKRL
+285 EAIRTSVAADEKL
-298 GLDAANEIEN
+298 GMDAARSIEK
-308 QLYRLYP
+308 QFESLYP
-315 KMEKYWASD
+315 SMEKYWASD
-324 DGIKELAKKKSAL
+324 DGLKELSKKKVAL
-337 NTTVLDDLDNPIYYD
+337 NKTLLDGLDKPTYFD
-352 KQLTKAG
+352 TQLSKAG
-359 RESGF
+359 RDSGF
-364 TLDEIMQGGTLKNK
+364 TLRD
-378 SGEILDNST
+378 ILDDT
-387 LIEDGFTLKFNNIS
+387 KELIDPKTKKVIDAAERSKFTEKGFTMQFDNIT
-401 DKGFKT
+401 DDIFKP
-407 FSDELDNSK
+407 FAKELDNSK

-436 LLRNKWA
+436 LLRNKWG
-443 DLFSSYGR
+443 DLFSAYGR
-451 MLTPQELVNFK
+451 MLTPRELANFK
-462 SAAGN
+462 NAAGS
-467 KMKDFM
+467 KIADFM

-481 DKTSSIDILEKLPV
+481 DKTSSLTILEKLPP
-495 SSPIIKKFADEIE
+495 SNAIIREFTDEIQ
-508 RAAQTYGVT
+508 RAAQTYGVN
-517 LNKEQ
+517 LNKNEI
-522 VDSIIRETYNSA
+522 DTIIRETYDSA
-534 TLEKG
+534 VLEKG
-539 FNLEQ
+539 FRLDQ

-549 FKKTPR
+549 FTKTPK
-555 LLGTAGR
+555 LLGYTE
-562 LKDGLRT
+562 RT
-569 EYKDTLLN
+569 LGDAIENPFRQKTLLN
-577 AFERGGTGKKQLQE
+577 NMDAGI
-591 SLVKNLDEGVNLS
+591 NLS
-604 KIDDIMLPDGSIFER
+604 KINNIKLPDGSMFNR
-619 GKLLRELV
+619 RDLLEQLV
-627 GKSNDG
+627 GKSKNG

-639 GTNRLANLVIR
+639 GTNRLANLVRR
-650 NEVNQ
+650 NEVNN
-655 EIIRNS
+655 ELILNS
-661 SRQKKLV
+661 ARQKKLV
-668 DEWLTSVEKN
+668 DEWLQSVDEIGEGATIEK
-678 GEAAT
+678 
-683 VERLGAR
+683 LGAR
-690 PKAPEIVDTFD
+690 PKAPEIVDSIED
-701 EAKKYFGG
+701 AKKYFGG
-709 VAGTLRTQGQ
+709 VEGQMGTGGQ
-719 KSTGDFVQMRMDS
+719 KSTGDYVKMRFRKD
-732 LGDVPIKG
+732 LAPVRGLKPLNVDDAVVKDVGNK
-740 IRPLTVAEGELKAIS
+740 L
-755 KDITNNLN
+755 TNNLES
-763 GKYALTGN
+763 KYALTGN
-771 AEALIGAD
+771 ADALVRGD
-779 ILQESSNL
+779 IVEESVNK
-787 GYLLYKNAIL
+787 GYLLYKNAFL

-853 GKATTESKAFYRKL
+853 GKTTPQSQAFYRKL

-892 ETLGRLEGK
+892 ETLSKLEGR

-936 KTRLERGLREIPNEK
+936 KTRLEKGLREIPNEK

-980 KRAAD
+980 RRAAD

-1017 EIMRTSTNIVDTAL
+1017 EIMRTSTNIVETAL

-1036 KIQLPSGAIVKPYE
+1036 KIQLPSGAIVQPYKS
-1050 TIGKQRLRGMAL
+1050 IGKQRLRGMAL

-1086 EALRRYVPK
+1086 EAIRRYVPK

-1105 RNENGKLSYIDFSR
+1105 RNEDGKLSYIDFSR

-1125 LLKPIQGVINSIDA
+1125 LLKPIQGVINSIDS

-1316 LYESNKVMYK
+1316 LYESNKVMYR
-1326 DIQAAKT
+1326 DIEAAKT
-1333 LGMTDNS
+1333 LGMTTNS
-1340 VETVMDERGAGTA
+1340 VESVMDERGAGTA
-1353 FDYLS
+1353 FDYLN

-1373 VFEYNANAL
+1373 VFEYNASAL
-1382 GVANPLNAAQS
+1382 GRANPLNAAQS
-1393 VLDRIADVLELT
+1393 VLDRIANVLELT
-1405 SLSEGVFPDLDN
+1405 SLSEGVFPNIDN

-1436 PQVNNNFLGAANVN
+1436 PQVNNNFLGAANVSIPN
-1450 INQAQGVTPNFDQL
+1450 TNLNFD
-1464 KNQDQKLQRIS
+1464 KLPTNEKYKTVFPQG
-1475 NVNSLIN
+1475 
-1482 TQ
+1482 

>member
-1 MAKLG
+1 MATLG
-6 DLGGFDSSIASSSSD
+6 DLGIGGNSSSSD
-21 DDDIGIIRS
+21 DDDIGVIRS
-30 TLSGVASG
+30 TLSGIASG

-46 FSLGAS
+46 FSLGAN
-52 LLDLGLGTNSAASV
+52 LIDLGLNTNTAASV

-96 VPGGIAFKAGKNLTR
+96 VPGGIAFKAGKNLTKA
-111 QALAAK
+111 ALAAK

-125 SGAGLSKE
+125 TGTGL
-133 AISKGV
+133 ADDVISKGV
-139 PEATKFNIAP
+139 PKATKWNVAP
-149 VSESVE
+149 INKEVQE
-155 KLVLNKKGKFLEY
+155 LALNKKGKFLEY

-190 TLGDLLGGPTKLNRE
+190 TLGDFLGGPTKLDRE

-211 EKAGRDL
+211 TQAGRDL

-225 VEGGVF
+225 VEGGAF
-231 TGAIGLGG
+231 TGAFGLGA

-253 RAITDPMEKYWNDLF
+253 RVITDPMEKFWNNLF

-275 KKGTT
+275 KKGTV

-285 EAIRTGVDANKRL
+285 DAIRTGVDANKRL
-298 GLDAANEIEN
+298 GLDAANTIEN

-324 DGIKELAKKKSAL
+324 DGIKELAKKKEAL
-337 NTTVLDDLDNPIYYD
+337 NKTLLDGLENPIYET
-352 KQLTKAG
+352 KQLTRKG
-359 RESGF
+359 KESGF
-364 TLDEIMQGGTLKNK
+364 TLDEVMAGRTQDGKIIDDAASLM
-378 SGEILDNST
+378 
-387 LIEDGFTLKFNNIS
+387 EDGFTLKFGNVTDDAFES
-401 DKGFKT
+401 
-407 FSDELDNSK
+407 FSKELDNSK

-422 PIQEVKENI
+422 PVQEVKDNI

-436 LLRNKWA
+436 LLRNKWG

-451 MLTPQELVNFK
+451 MLTSKELANFK
-462 SAAGN
+462 SSAGN
-467 KMKDFM
+467 KMKDFI

-481 DKTSSIDILEKLPV
+481 DKTSSINVLEKLPV
-495 SSPIIKKFADEIE
+495 TSPIIKKFAAEID
-508 RAAQTYGVT
+508 RAAQTYGVNLT
-517 LNKEQ
+517 PDQING
-522 VDSIIRETYNSA
+522 IIRDTYNSA
-534 TLEKG
+534 VLEKG
-539 FNLEQ
+539 FNLNQ
-544 GSGIF
+544 NSGIF
-549 FKKTPR
+549 FQNTPKI
-555 LLGTAGR
+555 LGWG
-562 LKDGLRT
+562 
-569 EYKDTLLN
+569 EDTLLN
-577 AFERGGTGKKQLQE
+577 AFRR
-591 SLVKNLDEGVNLS
+591 EGETSRKYFREGLSQPVEKGRNLS
-604 KIDDIMLPDGSIFER
+604 QIDDIVLPDGSIFER
-619 GKLLRELV
+619 KKLLKELV

-639 GTNRLANLVIR
+639 GTNRIANLVIR
-650 NEVNQ
+650 GEVNQ

-661 SRQKKLV
+661 ARQKKLV
-668 DEWLTSVEKN
+668 DDWLKSVDEI

-683 VERLGAR
+683 IEKSGPR
-690 PKAPEIVDTFD
+690 PKAPEIVDTAED
-701 EAKKYFGG
+701 AKKYFGG
-709 VAGTLRTQGQ
+709 ERGQMGTGGQ
-719 KSTGDFVQMRMDS
+719 KSTGDYVEMVAREDPT
-732 LGDVPIKG
+732 PIKG
-740 IRPLTVAEGELKAIS
+740 IRPLTVTDGEIKSIGADLS
-755 KDITNNLN
+755 NNLN
-763 GKYALTGN
+763 GKFALTGN
-771 AEALIGAD
+771 ADALVKGD
-779 ILQESSNL
+779 IVQESSNL

-843 WNSSMGPAFG
+843 WNSSMGPAFT
-853 GKATTESKAFYRKL
+853 GKNNPQSQAFYRKL

-936 KTRLERGLREIPNEK
+936 KTRLEKGLREIPNEK
-951 GLALGDDIIEVL
+951 GLAFGDDVIEVL
-963 DDGTTRNLGK
+963 DDGTTRKLGE

-1017 EIMRTSTNIVDTAL
+1017 EIMRTSTNIVETAL

-1036 KIQLPSGAIVKPYE
+1036 KIKLPSGAIVQPYKS
-1050 TIGKQRLRGMAL
+1050 IGKQRLRGMAL

-1070 IATGAAMLY
+1070 IATGSAMLY

-1105 RNENGKLSYIDFSR
+1105 RNKDGKLSYIDFSR

-1125 LLKPIQGVINSIDA
+1125 LLKPIQGVINSIDS
-1139 GRTDNNGIMGDFVKG
+1139 GRTDNNGIMADFVKG

-1178 TLPTAILGRG
+1178 VLPTAILGRG
-1188 GLDANGRR
+1188 GLDAEGRR
-1196 IYNEADSEGNKLM
+1196 VYNESDSAGNKIM

-1224 SQMSRLFKASMPEG
+1224 SQMNRLFKASMPEG

-1267 EPEKGIKY
+1267 DPEKGIKY
-1275 KINEYQKNI
+1275 KINEYQKNV
-1284 RNSRSLFTGT
+1284 RNARSLFTSKI
-1294 MLKGGPVSPQE
+1294 LKGGPVSPE
-1305 LVDAYINANRA
+1305 EVVDAYINANRA
-1316 LYESNKVMYK
+1316 MYETNKIMYR
-1326 DIQAAKT
+1326 DIEAAKT
-1333 LGMTDNS
+1333 LGMTS
-1340 VETVMDERGAGTA
+1340 TGVETSMDERGAGSA
-1353 FDYLS
+1353 YDYLES
-1358 EGTFKPYTVS
+1358 GTFKPYTVS
-1368 DAVEQ
+1368 EAVEQ
-1373 VFEYNANAL
+1373 VFQHNADML
-1382 GVANPLNAAQS
+1382 GVANPLDAAGP
-1393 VLDRIADVLELT
+1393 VLDRIAEILE
-1405 SLSEGVFPDLDN
+1405 SIPMGEDIFPDLDN

-1436 PQVNNNFLGAANVN
+1436 PEVNNNFLGAANVN
-1450 INQAQGVTPNFDQL
+1450 INQVQGVTPNFAQL

-1475 NVNSLIN
+1475 NVNSLIK
-1482 TQ
+1482 T

>member
-1 MAKLG
+1 MASLKDSGFIVG
-6 DLGGFDSSIASSSSD
+6 DSSSSD

-30 TLSGVASG
+30 TLSGIASG

-46 FSLGAS
+46 FSLGAN
-52 LLDLGLGTNSAASV
+52 LIDLGLNTNTAASV

-96 VPGGIAFKAGKNLTR
+96 VPGGIAFKAGKNLTKA
-111 QALAAK
+111 ALAAK

-125 SGAGLSKE
+125 TGTGL
-133 AISKGV
+133 ADDVISKGV
-139 PEATKFNIAP
+139 PKATKWNVAP
-149 VSESVE
+149 INKEVQE
-155 KLVLNKKGKFLEY
+155 LALNKKGKFLEY

-175 GVAEGAFVGDVSDAG
+175 GVAEGVFVGDVDKAG
-190 TLGDLLGGPTKLNRE
+190 TLGDFIGGPTKLDRE

-211 EKAGRDL
+211 TQAGRDL

-225 VEGGVF
+225 VEGGLF
-231 TGAIGLGG
+231 TAGIGLGG
-239 VGFNRLRKGPTDTG
+239 VGFNRLRKGPIDTG
-253 RAITDPMEKYWNDLF
+253 RAISDPMEKFWNNLF

-275 KKGTT
+275 KKGTV
-280 TFEAT
+280 TFEAPD
-285 EAIRTGVDANKRL
+285 AIRTGVDANKRL
-298 GLDAANEIEN
+298 GLDAANTIEN

-324 DGIKELAKKKSAL
+324 DGIKELAKKKEAL
-337 NTTVLDDLDNPIYYD
+337 NKTLLDGLDNPIYET
-352 KQLTKAG
+352 KQLTRKG
-359 RESGF
+359 KESGF
-364 TLDEIMQGGTLKNK
+364 TLDEVMAGRTQDGKIIDDAASLM
-378 SGEILDNST
+378 
-387 LIEDGFTLKFNNIS
+387 EDGFTLKFGNVTDDAFES
-401 DKGFKT
+401 
-407 FSDELDNSK
+407 FSKELDNSK

-422 PIQEVKENI
+422 PIQEVKDNI

-436 LLRNKWA
+436 LLRNKWG

-451 MLTPQELVNFK
+451 MLTPKELANFK
-462 SAAGN
+462 SSAGN
-467 KMKDFM
+467 KMKDFI

-481 DKTSSIDILEKLPV
+481 DKTSSISILEKLPV
-495 SSPIIKKFADEIE
+495 TSPILKEFASEID
-508 RAAQTYGVT
+508 RAAQTYGVKLT
-517 LNKEQ
+517 PDEING
-522 VDSIIRETYNSA
+522 IIRDTYNSA
-534 TLEKG
+534 VLERG
-539 FNLEQ
+539 FNLNQ
-544 GSGIF
+544 RSGIF
-549 FKKTPR
+549 FKNTPR
-555 LLGTAGR
+555 ILGWGEKTLLGAFKREGEQAR
-562 LKDGLRT
+562 KYFREGLSQPI
-569 EYKDTLLN
+569 EK
-577 AFERGGTGKKQLQE
+577 GT
-591 SLVKNLDEGVNLS
+591 NLS
-604 KIDDIMLPDGSIFER
+604 QIDDIVLPDGSIFAR
-619 GKLLRELV
+619 KKLLKELV

-639 GTNRLANLVIR
+639 GTNRIANLVIR
-650 NEVNQ
+650 GEVNQ

-661 SRQKKLV
+661 ARQKKLV
-668 DEWLTSVEKN
+668 DDWLKSVDEI

-683 VERLGAR
+683 IEKSGPR
-690 PKAPEIVDTFD
+690 PKAPEIVDTAED
-701 EAKKYFGG
+701 AKKYFGG
-709 VAGTLRTQGQ
+709 VRGQMGTGGQ
-719 KSTGDFVQMRMDS
+719 KSTGDYVEMVAREDPT
-732 LGDVPIKG
+732 PIRG
-740 IRPLTVAEGELKAIS
+740 IRPLTVTDGEIKSLGA
-755 KDITNNLN
+755 DLTNNLN
-763 GKYALTGN
+763 GKFALTGN
-771 AEALIGAD
+771 AEALIKGD
-779 ILQESSNL
+779 IVQESSNL

-853 GKATTESKAFYRKL
+853 GKTTPQSQAFYRKL

-892 ETLGRLEGK
+892 ETLGKLEGK

-936 KTRLERGLREIPNEK
+936 KTRLEKGLREIPNEK
-951 GLALGDDIIEVL
+951 GLAFGDDVIEVL

-1017 EIMRTSTNIVDTAL
+1017 EIMRTSTNIVETAL

-1036 KIQLPSGAIVKPYE
+1036 KIQLPSGAIVQPFKS
-1050 TIGKQRLRGMAL
+1050 IGKQRLRGMAL

-1105 RNENGKLSYIDFSR
+1105 RNEDGKLSYIDFSR

-1125 LLKPIQGVINSIDA
+1125 LLKPIQGVINSIDS
-1139 GRTDNNGIMGDFVKG
+1139 GRTDNNGIMADFVKG

-1178 TLPTAILGRG
+1178 VLPTAILGRG
-1188 GLDANGRR
+1188 GLDAQGRR
-1196 IYNEADSEGNKLM
+1196 IYNEADSAGNKLM

-1224 SQMSRLFKASMPEG
+1224 SQMNRLFKASMPEG
-1238 TALSYDKYGKD
+1238 SALSYDKYGKD
-1249 YKLGK
+1249 YELGK

-1275 KINEYQKNI
+1275 KINEYQKNV
-1284 RNSRSLFTGT
+1284 RNARSLFTSKI
-1294 MLKGGPVSPQE
+1294 LKGGPVSPE
-1305 LVDAYINANRA
+1305 EVVDAYINANRA
-1316 LYESNKVMYK
+1316 MYETNKIMYR
-1326 DIQAAKT
+1326 DIEAAKT
-1333 LGMTDNS
+1333 LGMTS
-1340 VETVMDERGAGTA
+1340 TAVETSMDERGAGA
-1353 FDYLS
+1353 AYDYL
-1358 EGTFKPYTVS
+1358 ETGTFKPYTVS
-1368 DAVEQ
+1368 EAVEQ
-1373 VFEYNANAL
+1373 VFQHNADML
-1382 GVANPLNAAQS
+1382 GVANPLDAAGP
-1393 VLDRIADVLELT
+1393 VLDRIAEILE
-1405 SLSEGVFPDLDN
+1405 SIPMGEDIFPDLDN

-1450 INQAQGVTPNFDQL
+1450 LNQVQGVTPNFNQL
-1464 KNQDQKLQRIS
+1464 KTQDQKLRRIS
-1475 NVNSLIN
+1475 DVNSLIN
-1482 TQ
+1482 T

>member
-1 MAKLG
+1 MATLG
-6 DLGGFDSSIASSSSD
+6 DLGIGGNSSSSD
-21 DDDIGIIRS
+21 DDDIGVIRS
-30 TLSGVASG
+30 TLSGIASG

-46 FSLGAS
+46 FSLGAN
-52 LLDLGLGTNSAASV
+52 LIDLGLNTNTAASV

-96 VPGGIAFKAGKNLTR
+96 VPGGIAFKAGKNLTKA
-111 QALAAK
+111 ALAAK

-125 SGAGLSKE
+125 TGTGL
-133 AISKGV
+133 ADDVISKGV
-139 PEATKFNIAP
+139 PKATKWNVAP
-149 VSESVE
+149 INKEVQE
-155 KLVLNKKGKFLEY
+155 LALNKKGKFLEY

-175 GVAEGAFVGDVSDAG
+175 GVAEGVFVGDVDKAG
-190 TLGDLLGGPTKLNRE
+190 TLGDFIGGPTKLDRE

-211 EKAGRDL
+211 TQAGRDL

-225 VEGGVF
+225 VEGGLF
-231 TGAIGLGG
+231 TAGIGLGG

-253 RAITDPMEKYWNDLF
+253 RVITDPMEKFWNNLF

-275 KKGTT
+275 KKGTV

-285 EAIRTGVDANKRL
+285 DAIRTGVDANKRL
-298 GLDAANEIEN
+298 GLDAANTIEN

-324 DGIKELAKKKSAL
+324 DGIKELAKKKEAL
-337 NTTVLDDLDNPIYYD
+337 NKTLLDGLENPIYET
-352 KQLTKAG
+352 KQLTRKG
-359 RESGF
+359 KESGF
-364 TLDEIMQGGTLKNK
+364 TLDEVMAGRTQDGKIIDDAASLM
-378 SGEILDNST
+378 
-387 LIEDGFTLKFNNIS
+387 EDGFTLKFGNVTDDAFES
-401 DKGFKT
+401 
-407 FSDELDNSK
+407 FSKELDNSK

-422 PIQEVKENI
+422 PVDEVKESI
-431 RFEMD
+431 RFEMN

-451 MLTPQELVNFK
+451 MLTPKELANFK
-462 SAAGN
+462 NSAGS
-467 KMKDFM
+467 KMKDFI

-481 DKTSSIDILEKLPV
+481 DKTSSINVLEKLPV
-495 SSPIIKKFADEIE
+495 TSPIIKKFAAEID
-508 RAAQTYGVT
+508 RAAQTYGVNLT
-517 LNKEQ
+517 PDQING
-522 VDSIIRETYNSA
+522 IIRDTYNSA
-534 TLEKG
+534 VLEKG
-539 FNLEQ
+539 FNLNQ
-544 GSGIF
+544 NSGIF
-549 FKKTPR
+549 FRNTPKI
-555 LLGTAGR
+555 LGQG
-562 LKDGLRT
+562 
-569 EYKDTLLN
+569 ENTLLS
-577 AFERGGTGKKQLQE
+577 AFQR
-591 SLVKNLDEGVNLS
+591 EGETARKYFREGLSQPVEKGRNLS
-604 KIDDIMLPDGSIFER
+604 QIDDITLPDGSIFER
-619 GKLLRELV
+619 KKLLKELV

-639 GTNRLANLVIR
+639 GTNRIANLVIR
-650 NEVNQ
+650 GEVNQ

-661 SRQKKLV
+661 ARQKKLV
-668 DEWLTSVEKN
+668 DDWLKSVDEI

-683 VERLGAR
+683 IEKSGPR
-690 PKAPEIVDTFD
+690 PKAPEIVDTAED
-701 EAKKYFGG
+701 AKKYFGG
-709 VAGTLRTQGQ
+709 ERGQMGTGGQ
-719 KSTGDFVQMRMDS
+719 KSTGDYVEMVAREDPT
-732 LGDVPIKG
+732 PIKG
-740 IRPLTVAEGELKAIS
+740 IRPLTVTDGEIKSIGADLS
-755 KDITNNLN
+755 NNLN
-763 GKYALTGN
+763 GKFALTGN
-771 AEALIGAD
+771 ADALVKGD
-779 ILQESSNL
+779 IVQESSNL

-843 WNSSMGPAFG
+843 WNSSMGPAFT
-853 GKATTESKAFYRKL
+853 GKNNPQSQAFYRKL

-892 ETLGRLEGK
+892 ETLGKLEGK

-936 KTRLERGLREIPNEK
+936 KTRLEKGLREIPNEK
-951 GLALGDDIIEVL
+951 GLAFGDDVIEVL
-963 DDGTTRNLGK
+963 DDGTTRKLGE

-1017 EIMRTSTNIVDTAL
+1017 EIMRTSTNIVETAL

-1036 KIQLPSGAIVKPYE
+1036 KIQLPSGAIVQPFKS
-1050 TIGKQRLRGMAL
+1050 IGKQRLRGMAL

-1105 RNENGKLSYIDFSR
+1105 RNEDGKLSYIDFSR

-1125 LLKPIQGVINSIDA
+1125 LLKPIQGVINSIDS
-1139 GRTDNNGIMGDFVKG
+1139 GRTDNNGIMADFVKG

-1178 TLPTAILGRG
+1178 VLPTAILGRG
-1188 GLDANGRR
+1188 GLDAEGRR
-1196 IYNEADSEGNKLM
+1196 VYNESDSAGNKIM

-1224 SQMSRLFKASMPEG
+1224 SQMNRLFKASMPEG

-1249 YKLGK
+1249 YELGK

-1267 EPEKGIKY
+1267 DPEKGIKY
-1275 KINEYQKNI
+1275 KINEYQKNV
-1284 RNSRSLFTGT
+1284 RNARSLFTSKI
-1294 MLKGGPVSPQE
+1294 LKGGPVSPE
-1305 LVDAYINANRA
+1305 EVVDAYINANRA
-1316 LYESNKVMYK
+1316 MYETNKIMYR
-1326 DIQAAKT
+1326 DIEAAKT
-1333 LGMTDNS
+1333 LGMTS
-1340 VETVMDERGAGTA
+1340 TGVETSMDERGAGSA
-1353 FDYLS
+1353 YDYLES
-1358 EGTFKPYTVS
+1358 GTFKPYTVS
-1368 DAVEQ
+1368 EAVEQ
-1373 VFEYNANAL
+1373 VFQHNADML
-1382 GVANPLNAAQS
+1382 GVANPLDAAGP
-1393 VLDRIADVLELT
+1393 VLDRIAEILE
-1405 SLSEGVFPDLDN
+1405 SIPMGEDIFPDLDN

-1436 PQVNNNFLGAANVN
+1436 PEVNNNFLGAANVN
-1450 INQAQGVTPNFDQL
+1450 INQVQGVTPNFAQL

-1475 NVNSLIN
+1475 NVNSLIK
-1482 TQ
+1482 T